1 MTNETIDQTTT
12 PDQTLNQTDFVPQR
26 FINNLQAAF
35 IKVDNAVASF
45 DPDQK
50 PIVDK
55 NDRDNRQAFEKISQ
69 LREEYANKAI
79 KNPTKKN
86 QYFSDFINKSNDLI
100 NKDNLIAVDSSVDS
114 FKKFGDQRYQIFTS
128 WVSLQKDPSKINT
141 QQIQNFMEN
150 IIQPPISDDKE
161 KAEFLRSAKQSFA
174 GIIIGNQIR
183 SDEKF
188 MGVFDEFLKARQEAE
203 KNAEPTGGD
212 WLDIFLSFVFNK
224 KQSSDLK
231 ETLHQ
236 EPRPDFEQNIATT
249 TTDIQG
255 LPPEARDL
263 LDERGNFSK
272 FTLGD
277 MEMLDVEGVA
287 DKDPN
292 YKFNQL
298 LIHNNALSSV
308 LMGSHSGIEP
318 EKVSLLYGD
327 NGGPE
332 ARHDWNATVGYK
344 NQQGSNVAT
353 LINAHLNNGSGL
365 VIAGNENGIKNPSF
379 YLYKQDQLTGLKQAL
394 SQEEIQNK
402 VDFMEFL
409 AQNNAKLDNL
419 SEKEKEKF
427 QTEIGNF
434 QKDRKAYLDALGS
447 DHIAFVS
454 KKDPKHLALVTEFGN
469 GEVSYT
475 LKDYG
480 KKQDKALDGETKTTL
495 QGSLKYDG
503 VMFVDYSNFKYTNV
517 SKSPDKGLGA
527 TNGVSHLEA
536 NFSKV
541 AVFNLPNLNNL
552 AITNYIRRDLEDKL
566 WAKGLSP
573 QEANKLIKDFL
584 NSNKELVGKVSNFNK
599 AVAEAKNT
607 GNYDE
612 VKKAQKDLEKSLRK
626 RESLEKEVAKKL
638 ESRNDNKNRMEAK
651 AQANSQKDK
660 IFALI
665 NKEASKEARAAAFDP
680 NLKGVRSEL
689 SDKLENINKNL
700 KDFGKSFDELKN
712 GKNNDFS
719 KAEETLKALKDSVKD
734 LGINP
739 EWISK
744 IENLNAAL
752 NDFKNGKN
760 KDFSKVTQAK
770 SDLENSIKDVIIN
783 QKITDKVDNLNQ
795 AVSETKLTGN
805 FSKVEQA
812 LAELKNLSLDLGKNS
827 DLQFVR
833 DGVRG
838 TLVGNGLSKT
848 EATTLTKNFSDI
860 RKELSEKLFGKSNNN
875 NNGLKNNEEPI
886 YAQVNKKKAGQA
898 TSPEEPIYAQV
909 ARKMSVKIDQLNEAA
924 SAINRKIDRINK
936 IASAGKG
943 VGGFSGAGQSA
954 SPEEPIYAQVAKKV
968 SAKIDQLN
976 ESASAINR
984 KIDRINK
991 IASAGKGVGGF
1002 SGAGQSASPEE
1013 PIYAQVAKKVR
1024 AKIDQLNESA
1034 SAINRKMDRINK
1046 IASAGKGVGGFR
1058 GAGQS
1063 ASPEEPIYAQ
1073 VAKKVRAKIDQLNE
1087 SASAINRKM
1096 DRINKIA
1103 SAGKGVG
1110 GFSGAGQSAS
1120 PEEPLYA
1127 QVAKKVRAKI
1137 DQLNES
1143 ASAINRKI
1151 DRINKIASAGKGV
1164 GGFRGAGQS
1173 ASPEEPI
1180 YAQVAKK
1187 VSAKID
1193 QLNES
1198 ASAIN
1203 RKMDRINKIASA
1215 GKGVGGFSGAG
1226 QSASPEEP
1234 LYAQV
1239 AKKVSAK
1246 IDQLNES
1253 ASAINRK
1260 IDRINKIASA
1270 GKGVG
1275 GFSGAGQSAS
1285 PEEPLYAQ
1293 VAKKVRA
1300 KIDQLNESASAINR
1314 KMDRINKIASAG
1326 KGVGGFRGA
1335 GQSASPEEPLYAQVA
1350 KKVSA
1355 KIDQLNESASAI
1367 NRKIDRINKIASAGK
1382 GVGGF
1387 RGAGQSASPE
1397 EPLYA
1402 QVAKKVRAKIDQLN
1416 ESASAINRKIDRI
1429 NKIASA
1435 GKGVGGFRGA
1445 GQSAS
1450 PEEPL
1455 YAQVAKKVRAKID
1468 QLNESASAINRK
1480 IDRINKIASAGKGVG
1495 GFSGAG
1501 QSASPEEPLY
1511 AQVAKKVRA
1520 KIDQLNESAS
1530 AINRKMDRI
1539 NKIASAGKGVGGF
1552 RGAGQSASPE
1562 EPLYAQVAKKVSA
1575 KIDQLNESASAI
1587 NRKMDRINKIA
1598 SAGKGVGGF
1607 RGAGQSASPEE
1618 PIYAQVAKKVSAKI
1632 DQLNESAS
1640 AINRKMDRINKI
1652 ASAGKG
1658 VGGFRGAGQSA
1669 SPEEPLYAQVA
1680 KKVSAKIDQLNESAS
1695 AINRKIDRINKIASA
1710 GKGVGGFS
1718 GAGQSASPEEPIYA
1732 QVAKKVSAKID
1743 QLNESASAI
1752 NRKIDR
1758 INKIASAGKGVGGF
1772 SGAGQSASPEPI
1784 YATIDF
1790 DEANQAGFSLR
1801 RSAAVN
1807 DLSKVG
1813 LSREQELTRRIGDL
1827 NQAVSEAKA
1836 GHFDKLEQ
1844 KIDELKDSTKK
1855 NALKLWVESAKQVP
1869 TGLQAKLDNYATNS
1883 HTRINSNV
1891 QSGTINEKAT
1901 GMLTQK
1907 NPEWLK
1913 LVNDKIVAHNVGSA
1927 HLSEYDKIGF
1937 NQKNMKDYS
1946 DSFKFSTKLNN
1957 AVKDIKSSFVQF
1969 LTNTFSTGSYS
1980 LMKANVEHGVK
1991 NTTKGGFQKS

>member
-1 MTNETIDQTTT
+1 MTNETIDQTIT
-12 PDQTLNQTDFVPQR
+12 PDQTPNQMDFVPQR
-26 FINNLQAAF
+26 FINNLQVAF
-35 IKVDNAVASF
+35 IKVNDAVASF

-141 QQIQNFMEN
+141 QQIRNFMEN

-188 MGVFDEFLKARQEAE
+188 MGVFDESLKARQEAE
-203 KNAEPTGGD
+203 KNAEPAGGD

-231 ETLHQ
+231 ETLNQ
-236 EPRPDFEQNIATT
+236 EPRPDFEQNLATT

-263 LDERGNFSK
+263 LDERGNFFK

-308 LMGSHSGIEP
+308 LMGGHSNIEP

-344 NQQGSNVAT
+344 NQQGNNVAT

-365 VIAGNENGIKNPSF
+365 IIAGNENGIKNPSF
-379 YLYKQDQLTGLKQAL
+379 YLYKEDQLTGLKQAM

-409 AQNNAKLDNL
+409 AKNNAKLDNL

-434 QKDRKAYLDALGS
+434 QKDRKAYLDALGN

-480 KKQDKALDGETKTTL
+480 KKQDKALDWETKTTL

-503 VMFVDYSNFKYTNV
+503 VMFVNYSNFKYTNA
-517 SKSPDKGLGA
+517 SKSPDKGVGA

-566 WAKGLSP
+566 LAKGLSP

-584 NSNKELVGKVSNFNK
+584 NSNKEMVGKVSNFNK

-626 RESLEKEVAKKL
+626 REHLEKEVAKKL

-712 GKNNDFS
+712 GKNKDFS

-795 AVSETKLTGN
+795 AISETKLTGD

-812 LAELKNLSLDLGKNS
+812 LAELKSLSLDQKNESFNVGKNS
-827 DLQFVR
+827 DLQSVR
-833 DGVRG
+833 DSVRG

-848 EATTLTKNFSDI
+848 EATKLSKNFSDI
-860 RKELSEKLFGKSNNN
+860 RKELSEKLFGNSNNN
-875 NNGLKNNEEPI
+875 NNGLKNNTEPI
-886 YAQVNKKKAGQA
+886 YAQVNKKKTGQA
-898 TSPEEPIYAQV
+898 ASPEEPIYAQV
-909 ARKMSVKIDQLNEAA
+909 AKKVSAKIDQLNEAT

-943 VGGFSGAGQSA
+943 VGGFSGAG
-954 SPEEPIYAQVAKKV
+954 
-968 SAKIDQLN
+968 
-976 ESASAINR
+976 R
-984 KIDRINK
+984 
-991 IASAGKGVGGF
+991 
-1002 SGAGQSASPEE
+1002 
-1013 PIYAQVAKKVR
+1013 
-1024 AKIDQLNESA
+1024 
-1034 SAINRKMDRINK
+1034 
-1046 IASAGKGVGGFR
+1046 
-1058 GAGQS
+1058 
-1063 ASPEEPIYAQ
+1063 
-1073 VAKKVRAKIDQLNE
+1073 
-1087 SASAINRKM
+1087 
-1096 DRINKIA
+1096 
-1103 SAGKGVG
+1103 
-1110 GFSGAGQSAS
+1110 
-1120 PEEPLYA
+1120 
-1127 QVAKKVRAKI
+1127 
-1137 DQLNES
+1137 
-1143 ASAINRKI
+1143 
-1151 DRINKIASAGKGV
+1151 
-1164 GGFRGAGQS
+1164 
-1173 ASPEEPI
+1173 
-1180 YAQVAKK
+1180 
-1187 VSAKID
+1187 
-1193 QLNES
+1193 
-1198 ASAIN
+1198 
-1203 RKMDRINKIASA
+1203 
-1215 GKGVGGFSGAG
+1215 
-1226 QSASPEEP
+1226 
-1234 LYAQV
+1234 
-1239 AKKVSAK
+1239 
-1246 IDQLNES
+1246 
-1253 ASAINRK
+1253 
-1260 IDRINKIASA
+1260 
-1270 GKGVG
+1270 
-1275 GFSGAGQSAS
+1275 
-1285 PEEPLYAQ
+1285 
-1293 VAKKVRA
+1293 
-1300 KIDQLNESASAINR
+1300 
-1314 KMDRINKIASAG
+1314 
-1326 KGVGGFRGA
+1326 
-1335 GQSASPEEPLYAQVA
+1335 
-1350 KKVSA
+1350 
-1355 KIDQLNESASAI
+1355 
-1367 NRKIDRINKIASAGK
+1367 
-1382 GVGGF
+1382 
-1387 RGAGQSASPE
+1387 
-1397 EPLYA
+1397 
-1402 QVAKKVRAKIDQLN
+1402 
-1416 ESASAINRKIDRI
+1416 
-1429 NKIASA
+1429 
-1435 GKGVGGFRGA
+1435 
-1445 GQSAS
+1445 
-1450 PEEPL
+1450 
-1455 YAQVAKKVRAKID
+1455 
-1468 QLNESASAINRK
+1468 
-1480 IDRINKIASAGKGVG
+1480 
-1495 GFSGAG
+1495 
-1501 QSASPEEPLY
+1501 
-1511 AQVAKKVRA
+1511 
-1520 KIDQLNESAS
+1520 
-1530 AINRKMDRI
+1530 
-1539 NKIASAGKGVGGF
+1539 
-1552 RGAGQSASPE
+1552 
-1562 EPLYAQVAKKVSA
+1562 
-1575 KIDQLNESASAI
+1575 
-1587 NRKMDRINKIA
+1587 
-1598 SAGKGVGGF
+1598 
-1607 RGAGQSASPEE
+1607 
-1618 PIYAQVAKKVSAKI
+1618 
-1632 DQLNESAS
+1632 
-1640 AINRKMDRINKI
+1640 
-1652 ASAGKG
+1652 
-1658 VGGFRGAGQSA
+1658 
-1669 SPEEPLYAQVA
+1669 
-1680 KKVSAKIDQLNESAS
+1680 
-1695 AINRKIDRINKIASA
+1695 
-1710 GKGVGGFS
+1710 
-1718 GAGQSASPEEPIYA
+1718 
-1732 QVAKKVSAKID
+1732 
-1743 QLNESASAI
+1743 
-1752 NRKIDR
+1752 
-1758 INKIASAGKGVGGF
+1758 
-1772 SGAGQSASPEPI
+1772 SASPEPI

-1790 DEANQAGFSLR
+1790 DEANQAGFPLR

-1813 LSREQELTRRIGDL
+1813 LSREEELTRRIGDL
-1827 NQAVSEAKA
+1827 NQAVSEAKT
-1836 GHFDKLEQ
+1836 GHFGKLEQ

-1991 NTTKGGFQKS
+1991 NTTKSGFQKS

>member
-12 PDQTLNQTDFVPQR
+12 PDQTDFVPQR
-26 FINNLQAAF
+26 FINNLQVAF

-79 KNPTKKN
+79 KNPAKKN

-141 QQIQNFMEN
+141 QEIRNFMEN

-188 MGVFDEFLKARQEAE
+188 MGVFDESLKERQEAE
-203 KNAEPTGGD
+203 KNAEPAGGD

-231 ETLHQ
+231 ETLNQ
-236 EPRPDFEQNIATT
+236 EPRPDFEQNLATT

-263 LDERGNFSK
+263 LDERGNFFK

-308 LMGSHSGIEP
+308 LMGSHSNIEP

-365 VIAGNENGIKNPSF
+365 VIVGNEDGIKNPSF
-379 YLYKQDQLTGLKQAL
+379 YLYKEDQLTGLKQAL

-427 QTEIGNF
+427 QTEIENF
-434 QKDRKAYLDALGS
+434 QKDRKTYLDALGN

-503 VMFVDYSNFKYTNV
+503 VMFVNYSNFKYTNA
-517 SKSPDKGLGA
+517 SKSPDKGVGT

-552 AITNYIRRDLEDKL
+552 AITNYIRRGLEDKL
-566 WAKGLSP
+566 LAKGLSP

-599 AVAEAKNT
+599 AVAGAKNT

-626 RESLEKEVAKKL
+626 REHLEKEVAKKL

-665 NKEASKEARAAAFDP
+665 NKEASKEARAAAFNP

-700 KDFGKSFDELKN
+700 KDFGKSFDDFKN

-795 AVSETKLTGN
+795 AVSETKLTGD

-812 LAELKNLSLDLGKNS
+812 LAELKSLSLDQKNESFNIGKNS
-827 DLQFVR
+827 DLQSVR
-833 DGVRG
+833 DSVRG

-848 EATTLTKNFSDI
+848 EATTLSKNFSDI
-860 RKELSEKLFGKSNNN
+860 RKELNEKLFGNSNNN
-875 NNGLKNNEEPI
+875 NNGLKNEPI
-886 YAQVNKKKAGQA
+886 YAQVNKKKTGQ
-898 TSPEEPIYAQV
+898 V
-909 ARKMSVKIDQLNEAA
+909 V
-924 SAINRKIDRINK
+924 
-936 IASAGKG
+936 
-943 VGGFSGAGQSA
+943 

-976 ESASAINR
+976 EATSAINR

-991 IASAGKGVGGF
+991 IASAGKGVGAF
-1002 SGAGQSASPEE
+1002 SGAG
-1013 PIYAQVAKKVR
+1013 R
-1024 AKIDQLNESA
+1024 
-1034 SAINRKMDRINK
+1034 
-1046 IASAGKGVGGFR
+1046 
-1058 GAGQS
+1058 
-1063 ASPEEPIYAQ
+1063 
-1073 VAKKVRAKIDQLNE
+1073 
-1087 SASAINRKM
+1087 
-1096 DRINKIA
+1096 
-1103 SAGKGVG
+1103 
-1110 GFSGAGQSAS
+1110 
-1120 PEEPLYA
+1120 
-1127 QVAKKVRAKI
+1127 
-1137 DQLNES
+1137 
-1143 ASAINRKI
+1143 
-1151 DRINKIASAGKGV
+1151 
-1164 GGFRGAGQS
+1164 
-1173 ASPEEPI
+1173 
-1180 YAQVAKK
+1180 
-1187 VSAKID
+1187 
-1193 QLNES
+1193 
-1198 ASAIN
+1198 
-1203 RKMDRINKIASA
+1203 
-1215 GKGVGGFSGAG
+1215 
-1226 QSASPEEP
+1226 
-1234 LYAQV
+1234 
-1239 AKKVSAK
+1239 
-1246 IDQLNES
+1246 
-1253 ASAINRK
+1253 
-1260 IDRINKIASA
+1260 
-1270 GKGVG
+1270 
-1275 GFSGAGQSAS
+1275 
-1285 PEEPLYAQ
+1285 
-1293 VAKKVRA
+1293 
-1300 KIDQLNESASAINR
+1300 
-1314 KMDRINKIASAG
+1314 
-1326 KGVGGFRGA
+1326 
-1335 GQSASPEEPLYAQVA
+1335 
-1350 KKVSA
+1350 
-1355 KIDQLNESASAI
+1355 
-1367 NRKIDRINKIASAGK
+1367 
-1382 GVGGF
+1382 
-1387 RGAGQSASPE
+1387 
-1397 EPLYA
+1397 
-1402 QVAKKVRAKIDQLN
+1402 
-1416 ESASAINRKIDRI
+1416 
-1429 NKIASA
+1429 
-1435 GKGVGGFRGA
+1435 
-1445 GQSAS
+1445 
-1450 PEEPL
+1450 
-1455 YAQVAKKVRAKID
+1455 
-1468 QLNESASAINRK
+1468 
-1480 IDRINKIASAGKGVG
+1480 
-1495 GFSGAG
+1495 
-1501 QSASPEEPLY
+1501 
-1511 AQVAKKVRA
+1511 
-1520 KIDQLNESAS
+1520 
-1530 AINRKMDRI
+1530 
-1539 NKIASAGKGVGGF
+1539 
-1552 RGAGQSASPE
+1552 
-1562 EPLYAQVAKKVSA
+1562 
-1575 KIDQLNESASAI
+1575 
-1587 NRKMDRINKIA
+1587 
-1598 SAGKGVGGF
+1598 
-1607 RGAGQSASPEE
+1607 
-1618 PIYAQVAKKVSAKI
+1618 
-1632 DQLNESAS
+1632 
-1640 AINRKMDRINKI
+1640 
-1652 ASAGKG
+1652 
-1658 VGGFRGAGQSA
+1658 
-1669 SPEEPLYAQVA
+1669 
-1680 KKVSAKIDQLNESAS
+1680 
-1695 AINRKIDRINKIASA
+1695 
-1710 GKGVGGFS
+1710 
-1718 GAGQSASPEEPIYA
+1718 
-1732 QVAKKVSAKID
+1732 
-1743 QLNESASAI
+1743 
-1752 NRKIDR
+1752 
-1758 INKIASAGKGVGGF
+1758 
-1772 SGAGQSASPEPI
+1772 SASPEPI

-1790 DEANQAGFSLR
+1790 DEANQAGFPLR

-1813 LSREQELTRRIGDL
+1813 LSREQELTCRIGDL
-1827 NQAVSEAKA
+1827 NQAVSEAKT

-1855 NALKLWVESAKQVP
+1855 NALKLWVESTKQVP
-1869 TGLQAKLDNYATNS
+1869 IGLQAKLDNYATNS

-1891 QSGTINEKAT
+1891 QSGTINEKAI

-1927 HLSEYDKIGF
+1927 PLSEYDKIGF

-1980 LMKANVEHGVK
+1980 LMKANAEHGVK

>member
-26 FINNLQAAF
+26 FINNLQVAF

-79 KNPTKKN
+79 KNPAKKN

-100 NKDNLIAVDSSVDS
+100 NKDNLIAVDSSVES
-114 FKKFGDQRYQIFTS
+114 FRKFGDQRYQIFTS

-141 QQIQNFMEN
+141 QQIRNFMEN

-188 MGVFDEFLKARQEAE
+188 MGVFDESLKARQEAE
-203 KNAEPTGGD
+203 KNEEPAGGD

-231 ETLHQ
+231 ETLNQ
-236 EPRPDFEQNIATT
+236 EPRPDFEQNLATT
-249 TTDIQG
+249 ATDIQG

-263 LDERGNFSK
+263 LDERGNFFK

-277 MEMLDVEGVA
+277 VEMLDVEGVA

-308 LMGSHSGIEP
+308 LMGSHSNIEP

-344 NQQGSNVAT
+344 DQQGNNVAT
-353 LINAHLNNGSGL
+353 LINVHLNNGSGL
-365 VIAGNENGIKNPSF
+365 IIAGNEDGIKNPSF
-379 YLYKQDQLTGLKQAL
+379 YLYKEDQLTGLKQAM

-427 QTEIGNF
+427 QAEIENF
-434 QKDRKAYLDALGS
+434 QKDRKAYLDALGN

-503 VMFVDYSNFKYTNV
+503 VMFVNYSNFKYTNA
-517 SKSPDKGLGA
+517 SKSPNKGVGA

-536 NFSKV
+536 NLSKV

-566 WAKGLSP
+566 WAKGLSS

-584 NSNKELVGKVSNFNK
+584 NSNKEMIGKVSNFNK

-626 RESLEKEVAKKL
+626 REHLEKEVAKKL

-665 NKEASKEARAAAFDP
+665 NQEASKEARAAAFDP
-680 NLKGVRSEL
+680 NLKGIRSEL

-795 AVSETKLTGN
+795 AVLETKLTGD

-812 LAELKNLSLDLGKNS
+812 LAELKSLSLDLGKNS
-827 DLQFVR
+827 DLQKSVKN
-833 DGVRG
+833 GVNG

-860 RKELSEKLFGKSNNN
+860 RKELNEKLFGNSNNN
-875 NNGLKNNEEPI
+875 NNGLKNNTEPI
-886 YAQVNKKKAGQA
+886 YAQVNKKKTGQA
-898 TSPEEPIYAQV
+898 ASPEEPIYAQIAKKV
-909 ARKMSVKIDQLNEAA
+909 STKIDQLNEAT

-943 VGGFSGAGQSA
+943 VGGFSGAGQA
-954 SPEEPIYAQVAKKV
+954 T
-968 SAKIDQLN
+968 
-976 ESASAINR
+976 
-984 KIDRINK
+984 
-991 IASAGKGVGGF
+991 
-1002 SGAGQSASPEE
+1002 
-1013 PIYAQVAKKVR
+1013 
-1024 AKIDQLNESA
+1024 
-1034 SAINRKMDRINK
+1034 
-1046 IASAGKGVGGFR
+1046 
-1058 GAGQS
+1058 
-1063 ASPEEPIYAQ
+1063 
-1073 VAKKVRAKIDQLNE
+1073 
-1087 SASAINRKM
+1087 
-1096 DRINKIA
+1096 
-1103 SAGKGVG
+1103 
-1110 GFSGAGQSAS
+1110 
-1120 PEEPLYA
+1120 
-1127 QVAKKVRAKI
+1127 
-1137 DQLNES
+1137 
-1143 ASAINRKI
+1143 
-1151 DRINKIASAGKGV
+1151 
-1164 GGFRGAGQS
+1164 
-1173 ASPEEPI
+1173 
-1180 YAQVAKK
+1180 
-1187 VSAKID
+1187 
-1193 QLNES
+1193 
-1198 ASAIN
+1198 
-1203 RKMDRINKIASA
+1203 
-1215 GKGVGGFSGAG
+1215 
-1226 QSASPEEP
+1226 
-1234 LYAQV
+1234 
-1239 AKKVSAK
+1239 
-1246 IDQLNES
+1246 
-1253 ASAINRK
+1253 
-1260 IDRINKIASA
+1260 
-1270 GKGVG
+1270 
-1275 GFSGAGQSAS
+1275 
-1285 PEEPLYAQ
+1285 
-1293 VAKKVRA
+1293 
-1300 KIDQLNESASAINR
+1300 
-1314 KMDRINKIASAG
+1314 
-1326 KGVGGFRGA
+1326 
-1335 GQSASPEEPLYAQVA
+1335 
-1350 KKVSA
+1350 
-1355 KIDQLNESASAI
+1355 
-1367 NRKIDRINKIASAGK
+1367 
-1382 GVGGF
+1382 
-1387 RGAGQSASPE
+1387 
-1397 EPLYA
+1397 
-1402 QVAKKVRAKIDQLN
+1402 
-1416 ESASAINRKIDRI
+1416 
-1429 NKIASA
+1429 
-1435 GKGVGGFRGA
+1435 
-1445 GQSAS
+1445 
-1450 PEEPL
+1450 
-1455 YAQVAKKVRAKID
+1455 
-1468 QLNESASAINRK
+1468 
-1480 IDRINKIASAGKGVG
+1480 
-1495 GFSGAG
+1495 
-1501 QSASPEEPLY
+1501 
-1511 AQVAKKVRA
+1511 
-1520 KIDQLNESAS
+1520 
-1530 AINRKMDRI
+1530 
-1539 NKIASAGKGVGGF
+1539 
-1552 RGAGQSASPE
+1552 
-1562 EPLYAQVAKKVSA
+1562 
-1575 KIDQLNESASAI
+1575 
-1587 NRKMDRINKIA
+1587 
-1598 SAGKGVGGF
+1598 
-1607 RGAGQSASPEE
+1607 
-1618 PIYAQVAKKVSAKI
+1618 
-1632 DQLNESAS
+1632 
-1640 AINRKMDRINKI
+1640 
-1652 ASAGKG
+1652 
-1658 VGGFRGAGQSA
+1658 
-1669 SPEEPLYAQVA
+1669 
-1680 KKVSAKIDQLNESAS
+1680 
-1695 AINRKIDRINKIASA
+1695 
-1710 GKGVGGFS
+1710 
-1718 GAGQSASPEEPIYA
+1718 
-1732 QVAKKVSAKID
+1732 
-1743 QLNESASAI
+1743 
-1752 NRKIDR
+1752 
-1758 INKIASAGKGVGGF
+1758 
-1772 SGAGQSASPEPI
+1772 SPEPI

-1790 DEANQAGFSLR
+1790 DEANQAGFPLR

-1827 NQAVSEAKA
+1827 NQAVSEAKT
-1836 GHFDKLEQ
+1836 GHFDNLEQ

-1869 TGLQAKLDNYATNS
+1869 TSLSAKLDNYATNS

-1891 QSGTINEKAT
+1891 QDGTINEKAT
-1901 GMLTQK
+1901 GVLTQK

-1991 NTTKGGFQKS
+1991 NTTKSGFQKS

>member
-1 MTNETIDQTTT
+1 MTSETIEQT
-12 PDQTLNQTDFVPQR
+12 PDQTDFVPQR
-26 FINNLQAAF
+26 FINNLQVAF
-35 IKVDNAVASF
+35 IKVDSAVASF

-69 LREEYANKAI
+69 LMEEYANKAI

-100 NKDNLIAVDSSVDS
+100 NKDNLIAVDSSVES
-114 FKKFGDQRYQIFTS
+114 FRKFGDQRYQIFTS

-141 QQIQNFMEN
+141 KQIQNFMEN

-188 MGVFDEFLKARQEAE
+188 MGVFDESLKARQEAE
-203 KNAEPTGGD
+203 KNAEPAGGD

-231 ETLHQ
+231 ETLNQ
-236 EPRPDFEQNIATT
+236 EPRPDFEQNLATT

-255 LPPEARDL
+255 LPPESRDL

-287 DKDPN
+287 DIDPN

-308 LMGSHSGIEP
+308 LMGSHNGIEP
-318 EKVSLLYGD
+318 EKVSLLYGG

-344 NQQGSNVAT
+344 NQQGNNVAT

-365 VIAGNENGIKNPSF
+365 VIAGNEDGIKNPSF
-379 YLYKQDQLTGLKQAL
+379 YLYKEDQLTGLKQAL
-394 SQEEIQNK
+394 SQKEIQNK

-409 AQNNAKLDNL
+409 AKNNARLDNL
-419 SEKEKEKF
+419 SEKEKEEF
-427 QTEIGNF
+427 QTEIEDF
-434 QKDRKAYLDALGS
+434 QKNPKAYLDALGN

-454 KKDPKHLALVTEFGN
+454 KKDKKHLALVTEFGN

-503 VMFVDYSNFKYTNV
+503 VMFVNYSNFKYTNA
-517 SKSPDKGLGA
+517 SKSPDKGVGT

-566 WAKGLSP
+566 FARGLSP

-584 NSNKELVGKVSNFNK
+584 NSNKELLGKVSNFNK

-626 RESLEKEVAKKL
+626 REHLEKEVAKKL

-665 NKEASKEARAAAFDP
+665 NQEASKEARAAAFDP
-680 NLKGVRSEL
+680 NLKGIRNEL

-712 GKNNDFS
+712 GKNNDFN
-719 KAEETLKALKDSVKD
+719 KAEETLKALKDLVKD

-795 AVSETKLTGN
+795 AVSETKLTGD

-827 DLQFVR
+827 DLQKSVKN
-833 DGVRG
+833 GVNG

-860 RKELSEKLFGKSNNN
+860 RKELNEKLFGNSNNN
-875 NNGLKNNEEPI
+875 NNGLKNSTEPI
-886 YAQVNKKKAGQA
+886 YAKVNKKKTGQA
-898 TSPEEPIYAQV
+898 ASPEEPIYAQV
-909 ARKMSVKIDQLNEAA
+909 AKKVSAKIDQLNEAT

-943 VGGFSGAGQSA
+943 VGGFSGVGQA
-954 SPEEPIYAQVAKKV
+954 T
-968 SAKIDQLN
+968 
-976 ESASAINR
+976 
-984 KIDRINK
+984 
-991 IASAGKGVGGF
+991 
-1002 SGAGQSASPEE
+1002 
-1013 PIYAQVAKKVR
+1013 
-1024 AKIDQLNESA
+1024 
-1034 SAINRKMDRINK
+1034 
-1046 IASAGKGVGGFR
+1046 
-1058 GAGQS
+1058 
-1063 ASPEEPIYAQ
+1063 
-1073 VAKKVRAKIDQLNE
+1073 
-1087 SASAINRKM
+1087 
-1096 DRINKIA
+1096 
-1103 SAGKGVG
+1103 
-1110 GFSGAGQSAS
+1110 
-1120 PEEPLYA
+1120 
-1127 QVAKKVRAKI
+1127 
-1137 DQLNES
+1137 
-1143 ASAINRKI
+1143 
-1151 DRINKIASAGKGV
+1151 
-1164 GGFRGAGQS
+1164 
-1173 ASPEEPI
+1173 
-1180 YAQVAKK
+1180 
-1187 VSAKID
+1187 
-1193 QLNES
+1193 
-1198 ASAIN
+1198 
-1203 RKMDRINKIASA
+1203 
-1215 GKGVGGFSGAG
+1215 
-1226 QSASPEEP
+1226 
-1234 LYAQV
+1234 
-1239 AKKVSAK
+1239 
-1246 IDQLNES
+1246 
-1253 ASAINRK
+1253 
-1260 IDRINKIASA
+1260 
-1270 GKGVG
+1270 
-1275 GFSGAGQSAS
+1275 
-1285 PEEPLYAQ
+1285 
-1293 VAKKVRA
+1293 
-1300 KIDQLNESASAINR
+1300 
-1314 KMDRINKIASAG
+1314 
-1326 KGVGGFRGA
+1326 
-1335 GQSASPEEPLYAQVA
+1335 
-1350 KKVSA
+1350 
-1355 KIDQLNESASAI
+1355 
-1367 NRKIDRINKIASAGK
+1367 
-1382 GVGGF
+1382 
-1387 RGAGQSASPE
+1387 
-1397 EPLYA
+1397 
-1402 QVAKKVRAKIDQLN
+1402 
-1416 ESASAINRKIDRI
+1416 
-1429 NKIASA
+1429 
-1435 GKGVGGFRGA
+1435 
-1445 GQSAS
+1445 
-1450 PEEPL
+1450 
-1455 YAQVAKKVRAKID
+1455 
-1468 QLNESASAINRK
+1468 
-1480 IDRINKIASAGKGVG
+1480 
-1495 GFSGAG
+1495 
-1501 QSASPEEPLY
+1501 
-1511 AQVAKKVRA
+1511 
-1520 KIDQLNESAS
+1520 
-1530 AINRKMDRI
+1530 
-1539 NKIASAGKGVGGF
+1539 
-1552 RGAGQSASPE
+1552 
-1562 EPLYAQVAKKVSA
+1562 
-1575 KIDQLNESASAI
+1575 
-1587 NRKMDRINKIA
+1587 
-1598 SAGKGVGGF
+1598 
-1607 RGAGQSASPEE
+1607 
-1618 PIYAQVAKKVSAKI
+1618 
-1632 DQLNESAS
+1632 
-1640 AINRKMDRINKI
+1640 
-1652 ASAGKG
+1652 
-1658 VGGFRGAGQSA
+1658 
-1669 SPEEPLYAQVA
+1669 
-1680 KKVSAKIDQLNESAS
+1680 
-1695 AINRKIDRINKIASA
+1695 
-1710 GKGVGGFS
+1710 
-1718 GAGQSASPEEPIYA
+1718 
-1732 QVAKKVSAKID
+1732 
-1743 QLNESASAI
+1743 
-1752 NRKIDR
+1752 
-1758 INKIASAGKGVGGF
+1758 
-1772 SGAGQSASPEPI
+1772 SPEPI

-1790 DEANQAGFSLR
+1790 DEANQAGFPLR

-1827 NQAVSEAKA
+1827 NQAVSEAKT
-1836 GHFDKLEQ
+1836 GHFGNLEQ

-1891 QSGTINEKAT
+1891 QSGAINEKAT

-1927 HLSEYDKIGF
+1927 PLSEYDKIGF

-1946 DSFKFSTKLNN
+1946 DSFKFSTRLSN
-1957 AVKDIKSSFVQF
+1957 AVKDIKSGFVQF
-1969 LTNTFSTGSYS
+1969 LTNAFSTGSYS
-1980 LMKANVEHGVK
+1980 LMKANAEHGVK
-1991 NTTKGGFQKS
+1991 NTNTKGGFQKS

>member
-12 PDQTLNQTDFVPQR
+12 PNQTDFVPQR
-26 FINNLQAAF
+26 FINNLQVAF
-35 IKVDNAVASF
+35 IEVDNAVASF

-55 NDRDNRQAFEKISQ
+55 NDKDNRQAFEKISQ

-79 KNPTKKN
+79 KNPAKKN

-141 QQIQNFMEN
+141 QQIRNFMEN

-188 MGVFDEFLKARQEAE
+188 MGVFDESLKARQEAE
-203 KNAEPTGGD
+203 KNAEPAGGD

-236 EPRPDFEQNIATT
+236 EPRPDFEQNLATT
-249 TTDIQG
+249 TTNIQG

-308 LMGSHSGIEP
+308 LMGGHSNIEP

-365 VIAGNENGIKNPSF
+365 IIAGNEDGIKNPSF
-379 YLYKQDQLTGLKQAL
+379 YLYKEDQLTGLKQAL

-409 AQNNAKLDNL
+409 AKNNAKLDNL

-434 QKDRKAYLDALGS
+434 QKDRKAYLDALGN

-480 KKQDKALDGETKTTL
+480 KKQDKALDGETKTTI

-503 VMFVDYSNFKYTNV
+503 VMFVDYSNFKYTNA
-517 SKSPDKGLGA
+517 SKSPNKGVGT

-584 NSNKELVGKVSNFNK
+584 NSNKEMVGKVSNFNK

-626 RESLEKEVAKKL
+626 REHLEKEVAKKL

-665 NKEASKEARAAAFDP
+665 NQEASKEARAAAFDP

-689 SDKLENINKNL
+689 SDKLENLNKNL

-739 EWISK
+739 KWISK

-752 NDFKNGKN
+752 NELKNGKN
-760 KDFSKVTQAK
+760 NDFSKVTQAK

-795 AVSETKLTGN
+795 AVSETKLTGD

-827 DLQFVR
+827 DLQKSVKN
-833 DGVRG
+833 GVNG

-860 RKELSEKLFGKSNNN
+860 RKELNEKLFGNSNNN
-875 NNGLKNNEEPI
+875 NNGLKNEPI
-886 YAQVNKKKAGQA
+886 YAKVNKKKAGQA

-909 ARKMSVKIDQLNEAA
+909 AKKVSAKIDQLNEAT

-943 VGGFSGAGQSA
+943 VGGFSGAG
-954 SPEEPIYAQVAKKV
+954 
-968 SAKIDQLN
+968 
-976 ESASAINR
+976 R
-984 KIDRINK
+984 
-991 IASAGKGVGGF
+991 
-1002 SGAGQSASPEE
+1002 
-1013 PIYAQVAKKVR
+1013 
-1024 AKIDQLNESA
+1024 
-1034 SAINRKMDRINK
+1034 
-1046 IASAGKGVGGFR
+1046 
-1058 GAGQS
+1058 
-1063 ASPEEPIYAQ
+1063 
-1073 VAKKVRAKIDQLNE
+1073 
-1087 SASAINRKM
+1087 
-1096 DRINKIA
+1096 
-1103 SAGKGVG
+1103 
-1110 GFSGAGQSAS
+1110 
-1120 PEEPLYA
+1120 
-1127 QVAKKVRAKI
+1127 
-1137 DQLNES
+1137 
-1143 ASAINRKI
+1143 
-1151 DRINKIASAGKGV
+1151 
-1164 GGFRGAGQS
+1164 
-1173 ASPEEPI
+1173 
-1180 YAQVAKK
+1180 
-1187 VSAKID
+1187 
-1193 QLNES
+1193 
-1198 ASAIN
+1198 
-1203 RKMDRINKIASA
+1203 
-1215 GKGVGGFSGAG
+1215 
-1226 QSASPEEP
+1226 
-1234 LYAQV
+1234 
-1239 AKKVSAK
+1239 
-1246 IDQLNES
+1246 
-1253 ASAINRK
+1253 
-1260 IDRINKIASA
+1260 
-1270 GKGVG
+1270 
-1275 GFSGAGQSAS
+1275 
-1285 PEEPLYAQ
+1285 
-1293 VAKKVRA
+1293 
-1300 KIDQLNESASAINR
+1300 
-1314 KMDRINKIASAG
+1314 
-1326 KGVGGFRGA
+1326 
-1335 GQSASPEEPLYAQVA
+1335 
-1350 KKVSA
+1350 
-1355 KIDQLNESASAI
+1355 
-1367 NRKIDRINKIASAGK
+1367 
-1382 GVGGF
+1382 
-1387 RGAGQSASPE
+1387 
-1397 EPLYA
+1397 
-1402 QVAKKVRAKIDQLN
+1402 
-1416 ESASAINRKIDRI
+1416 
-1429 NKIASA
+1429 
-1435 GKGVGGFRGA
+1435 
-1445 GQSAS
+1445 
-1450 PEEPL
+1450 
-1455 YAQVAKKVRAKID
+1455 
-1468 QLNESASAINRK
+1468 
-1480 IDRINKIASAGKGVG
+1480 
-1495 GFSGAG
+1495 
-1501 QSASPEEPLY
+1501 
-1511 AQVAKKVRA
+1511 
-1520 KIDQLNESAS
+1520 
-1530 AINRKMDRI
+1530 
-1539 NKIASAGKGVGGF
+1539 
-1552 RGAGQSASPE
+1552 
-1562 EPLYAQVAKKVSA
+1562 
-1575 KIDQLNESASAI
+1575 
-1587 NRKMDRINKIA
+1587 
-1598 SAGKGVGGF
+1598 
-1607 RGAGQSASPEE
+1607 
-1618 PIYAQVAKKVSAKI
+1618 
-1632 DQLNESAS
+1632 
-1640 AINRKMDRINKI
+1640 
-1652 ASAGKG
+1652 
-1658 VGGFRGAGQSA
+1658 
-1669 SPEEPLYAQVA
+1669 
-1680 KKVSAKIDQLNESAS
+1680 
-1695 AINRKIDRINKIASA
+1695 
-1710 GKGVGGFS
+1710 
-1718 GAGQSASPEEPIYA
+1718 
-1732 QVAKKVSAKID
+1732 
-1743 QLNESASAI
+1743 
-1752 NRKIDR
+1752 
-1758 INKIASAGKGVGGF
+1758 
-1772 SGAGQSASPEPI
+1772 SASPEPI

-1790 DEANQAGFSLR
+1790 DEANQAGFPLR

-1827 NQAVSEAKA
+1827 NQAVSEAKT
-1836 GHFDKLEQ
+1836 GHFDNLEQ

-1869 TGLQAKLDNYATNS
+1869 IGLQAKLDNYATNS

-1991 NTTKGGFQKS
+1991 NTNTKSGFQKS

>member
-1 MTNETIDQTTT
+1 MTNETINQTTT
-12 PDQTLNQTDFVPQR
+12 PDQTLNPTDFVPQR
-26 FINNLQAAF
+26 FINNLQVAF
-35 IKVDNAVASF
+35 IKLDSAVALF

-69 LREEYANKAI
+69 LREECANKAI
-79 KNPTKKN
+79 KNPAKKN

-100 NKDNLIAVDSSVDS
+100 NKDNLITVDSSVES
-114 FKKFGDQRYQIFTS
+114 FRKFGDQRYQIFTS

-141 QQIQNFMEN
+141 QQIRNFMEN
-150 IIQPPISDDKE
+150 VIQPPISDDKE

-183 SDEKF
+183 SDQKF
-188 MGVFDEFLKARQEAE
+188 MGVFDESLKERQEAE
-203 KNAEPTGGD
+203 KNAEPAGGD

-231 ETLHQ
+231 ETLNQ
-236 EPRPDFEQNIATT
+236 EPRPDFEQNLATT

-263 LDERGNFSK
+263 LDERGNFFK

-277 MEMLDVEGVA
+277 VEMLDVEGVA

-308 LMGSHSGIEP
+308 LMGGHSNIEP

-344 NQQGSNVAT
+344 NQQGNNVAT

-365 VIAGNENGIKNPSF
+365 IIAGNEDGIKNPSF
-379 YLYKQDQLTGLKQAL
+379 YLYKEDQLTGLKQAL

-409 AQNNAKLDNL
+409 AKNNAKLDNL

-427 QTEIGNF
+427 QTEIEYF
-434 QKDRKAYLDALGS
+434 QKDRKAYLDALGN

-454 KKDPKHLALVTEFGN
+454 KKDPKHLALVTEFDN

-503 VMFVDYSNFKYTNV
+503 VMFVNYSNFKYTNA
-517 SKSPDKGLGA
+517 SKSPDKGVGA

-536 NFSKV
+536 NLSKV

-584 NSNKELVGKVSNFNK
+584 NSNKEMVGKVLNFNK

-626 RESLEKEVAKKL
+626 REHLEKEVAKKL

-665 NKEASKEARAAAFDP
+665 NQEASKEARAAAFDP

-700 KDFGKSFDELKN
+700 KDFGKSFDELKS

-770 SDLENSIKDVIIN
+770 SDLENSIKGVIIN

-795 AVSETKLTGN
+795 AVSETKLTGD

-827 DLQFVR
+827 DLQSVKNS
-833 DGVRG
+833 VNG

-860 RKELSEKLFGKSNNN
+860 RKELNEKLFGNSNNN
-875 NNGLKNNEEPI
+875 NNGLKNEPI
-886 YAQVNKKKAGQA
+886 YAQVNKKKTGQVA
-898 TSPEEPIYAQV
+898 SPEEPIYAQV
-909 ARKMSVKIDQLNEAA
+909 AKKVSAKIDQLNEAT

-943 VGGFSGAGQSA
+943 VGGFSGAGQ
-954 SPEEPIYAQVAKKV
+954 V
-968 SAKIDQLN
+968 
-976 ESASAINR
+976 
-984 KIDRINK
+984 
-991 IASAGKGVGGF
+991 
-1002 SGAGQSASPEE
+1002 
-1013 PIYAQVAKKVR
+1013 
-1024 AKIDQLNESA
+1024 
-1034 SAINRKMDRINK
+1034 
-1046 IASAGKGVGGFR
+1046 
-1058 GAGQS
+1058 
-1063 ASPEEPIYAQ
+1063 
-1073 VAKKVRAKIDQLNE
+1073 
-1087 SASAINRKM
+1087 
-1096 DRINKIA
+1096 
-1103 SAGKGVG
+1103 
-1110 GFSGAGQSAS
+1110 
-1120 PEEPLYA
+1120 
-1127 QVAKKVRAKI
+1127 
-1137 DQLNES
+1137 
-1143 ASAINRKI
+1143 
-1151 DRINKIASAGKGV
+1151 
-1164 GGFRGAGQS
+1164 
-1173 ASPEEPI
+1173 
-1180 YAQVAKK
+1180 
-1187 VSAKID
+1187 
-1193 QLNES
+1193 
-1198 ASAIN
+1198 
-1203 RKMDRINKIASA
+1203 
-1215 GKGVGGFSGAG
+1215 
-1226 QSASPEEP
+1226 
-1234 LYAQV
+1234 
-1239 AKKVSAK
+1239 
-1246 IDQLNES
+1246 
-1253 ASAINRK
+1253 
-1260 IDRINKIASA
+1260 
-1270 GKGVG
+1270 
-1275 GFSGAGQSAS
+1275 
-1285 PEEPLYAQ
+1285 
-1293 VAKKVRA
+1293 
-1300 KIDQLNESASAINR
+1300 
-1314 KMDRINKIASAG
+1314 
-1326 KGVGGFRGA
+1326 
-1335 GQSASPEEPLYAQVA
+1335 
-1350 KKVSA
+1350 
-1355 KIDQLNESASAI
+1355 
-1367 NRKIDRINKIASAGK
+1367 
-1382 GVGGF
+1382 
-1387 RGAGQSASPE
+1387 
-1397 EPLYA
+1397 
-1402 QVAKKVRAKIDQLN
+1402 
-1416 ESASAINRKIDRI
+1416 
-1429 NKIASA
+1429 
-1435 GKGVGGFRGA
+1435 
-1445 GQSAS
+1445 
-1450 PEEPL
+1450 
-1455 YAQVAKKVRAKID
+1455 
-1468 QLNESASAINRK
+1468 
-1480 IDRINKIASAGKGVG
+1480 
-1495 GFSGAG
+1495 
-1501 QSASPEEPLY
+1501 
-1511 AQVAKKVRA
+1511 
-1520 KIDQLNESAS
+1520 
-1530 AINRKMDRI
+1530 
-1539 NKIASAGKGVGGF
+1539 
-1552 RGAGQSASPE
+1552 
-1562 EPLYAQVAKKVSA
+1562 
-1575 KIDQLNESASAI
+1575 
-1587 NRKMDRINKIA
+1587 
-1598 SAGKGVGGF
+1598 
-1607 RGAGQSASPEE
+1607 
-1618 PIYAQVAKKVSAKI
+1618 
-1632 DQLNESAS
+1632 
-1640 AINRKMDRINKI
+1640 
-1652 ASAGKG
+1652 
-1658 VGGFRGAGQSA
+1658 
-1669 SPEEPLYAQVA
+1669 
-1680 KKVSAKIDQLNESAS
+1680 
-1695 AINRKIDRINKIASA
+1695 
-1710 GKGVGGFS
+1710 
-1718 GAGQSASPEEPIYA
+1718 
-1732 QVAKKVSAKID
+1732 
-1743 QLNESASAI
+1743 
-1752 NRKIDR
+1752 
-1758 INKIASAGKGVGGF
+1758 
-1772 SGAGQSASPEPI
+1772 ASPEPI

-1790 DEANQAGFSLR
+1790 DEANQAGFPLR

-1813 LSREQELTRRIGDL
+1813 LSREQELSRRIGDL
-1827 NQAVSEAKA
+1827 NQAVSEAKI

-1855 NALKLWVESAKQVP
+1855 NALKLWVESTKQVP
-1869 TGLQAKLDNYATNS
+1869 TSLQAKLDNYATNS

-1891 QSGTINEKAT
+1891 QSGAINEKAT

-1980 LMKANVEHGVK
+1980 LMIKAEHGVK
-1991 NTTKGGFQKS
+1991 NINTKSGFQKS

>member
-12 PDQTLNQTDFVPQR
+12 PDQTLNPTDFVPQR
-26 FINNLQAAF
+26 FINNLQVAF
-35 IKVDNAVASF
+35 LKVDNAVASF

-100 NKDNLIAVDSSVDS
+100 NKDNLIDVNSSVES

-188 MGVFDEFLKARQEAE
+188 MGVFDESLKARQEAE
-203 KNAEPTGGD
+203 KNAEPAGGD
-212 WLDIFLSFVFNK
+212 WLDIFLSFVFSK

-287 DKDPN
+287 DIDPN

-308 LMGSHSGIEP
+308 LMGSHNGIEP

-344 NQQGSNVAT
+344 NQQGNNVAT
-353 LINAHLNNGSGL
+353 LINVHMKNGSGL
-365 VIAGNENGIKNPSF
+365 VIAGNEDGIKNPSF

-434 QKDRKAYLDALGS
+434 QKDRKAYLDALGN

-469 GEVSYT
+469 GELSYT

-495 QGSLKYDG
+495 QGNLKYDG
-503 VMFVDYSNFKYTNV
+503 VMFVNYSNFKYTNA

-536 NFSKV
+536 NLSKV

-552 AITNYIRRDLEDKL
+552 AITNHIRQDLENKL
-566 WAKGLSP
+566 LAKGLSL

-584 NSNKELVGKVSNFNK
+584 NSNKELVGKVSNLNK

-612 VKKAQKDLEKSLRK
+612 VKKAQKDLEKSIRK
-626 RESLEKEVAKKL
+626 REHLEKEVAKKL
-638 ESRNDNKNRMEAK
+638 ESRNENKNRMEAK

-665 NKEASKEARAAAFDP
+665 NQEASKEARAAAFDP

-689 SDKLENINKNL
+689 SDKLEDINKNL

-712 GKNNDFS
+712 GNNKDFS

-752 NDFKNGKN
+752 NDFKSGKN

-770 SDLENSIKDVIIN
+770 SDLENSIKDVSIN

-795 AVSETKLTGN
+795 AVSEAKLTGD

-812 LAELKNLSLDLGKNS
+812 LAELKNLSLDQIGKNS
-827 DLQFVR
+827 DLQSVR
-833 DGVRG
+833 DSVRG

-848 EATTLTKNFSDI
+848 EATTLSKNFSDI
-860 RKELSEKLFGKSNNN
+860 RKELNEKLFGNSNNN
-875 NNGLKNNEEPI
+875 NNGLKNEPIYAQVNKKKAGQAANPEEPI

-898 TSPEEPIYAQV
+898 ANPEESIYTQV
-909 ARKMSVKIDQLNEAA
+909 AKKVSAKIDQLNEAT
-924 SAINRKIDRINK
+924 SKINRKIDRINK

-943 VGGFSGAGQSA
+943 VGGFSGAG
-954 SPEEPIYAQVAKKV
+954 
-968 SAKIDQLN
+968 
-976 ESASAINR
+976 R
-984 KIDRINK
+984 
-991 IASAGKGVGGF
+991 
-1002 SGAGQSASPEE
+1002 
-1013 PIYAQVAKKVR
+1013 
-1024 AKIDQLNESA
+1024 
-1034 SAINRKMDRINK
+1034 
-1046 IASAGKGVGGFR
+1046 
-1058 GAGQS
+1058 
-1063 ASPEEPIYAQ
+1063 
-1073 VAKKVRAKIDQLNE
+1073 
-1087 SASAINRKM
+1087 
-1096 DRINKIA
+1096 
-1103 SAGKGVG
+1103 
-1110 GFSGAGQSAS
+1110 
-1120 PEEPLYA
+1120 
-1127 QVAKKVRAKI
+1127 
-1137 DQLNES
+1137 
-1143 ASAINRKI
+1143 
-1151 DRINKIASAGKGV
+1151 
-1164 GGFRGAGQS
+1164 
-1173 ASPEEPI
+1173 
-1180 YAQVAKK
+1180 
-1187 VSAKID
+1187 
-1193 QLNES
+1193 
-1198 ASAIN
+1198 
-1203 RKMDRINKIASA
+1203 
-1215 GKGVGGFSGAG
+1215 
-1226 QSASPEEP
+1226 
-1234 LYAQV
+1234 
-1239 AKKVSAK
+1239 
-1246 IDQLNES
+1246 
-1253 ASAINRK
+1253 
-1260 IDRINKIASA
+1260 
-1270 GKGVG
+1270 
-1275 GFSGAGQSAS
+1275 
-1285 PEEPLYAQ
+1285 
-1293 VAKKVRA
+1293 
-1300 KIDQLNESASAINR
+1300 
-1314 KMDRINKIASAG
+1314 
-1326 KGVGGFRGA
+1326 
-1335 GQSASPEEPLYAQVA
+1335 
-1350 KKVSA
+1350 
-1355 KIDQLNESASAI
+1355 
-1367 NRKIDRINKIASAGK
+1367 
-1382 GVGGF
+1382 
-1387 RGAGQSASPE
+1387 
-1397 EPLYA
+1397 
-1402 QVAKKVRAKIDQLN
+1402 
-1416 ESASAINRKIDRI
+1416 
-1429 NKIASA
+1429 
-1435 GKGVGGFRGA
+1435 
-1445 GQSAS
+1445 
-1450 PEEPL
+1450 
-1455 YAQVAKKVRAKID
+1455 
-1468 QLNESASAINRK
+1468 
-1480 IDRINKIASAGKGVG
+1480 
-1495 GFSGAG
+1495 
-1501 QSASPEEPLY
+1501 
-1511 AQVAKKVRA
+1511 
-1520 KIDQLNESAS
+1520 
-1530 AINRKMDRI
+1530 
-1539 NKIASAGKGVGGF
+1539 
-1552 RGAGQSASPE
+1552 
-1562 EPLYAQVAKKVSA
+1562 
-1575 KIDQLNESASAI
+1575 
-1587 NRKMDRINKIA
+1587 
-1598 SAGKGVGGF
+1598 
-1607 RGAGQSASPEE
+1607 
-1618 PIYAQVAKKVSAKI
+1618 
-1632 DQLNESAS
+1632 
-1640 AINRKMDRINKI
+1640 
-1652 ASAGKG
+1652 
-1658 VGGFRGAGQSA
+1658 
-1669 SPEEPLYAQVA
+1669 
-1680 KKVSAKIDQLNESAS
+1680 
-1695 AINRKIDRINKIASA
+1695 
-1710 GKGVGGFS
+1710 
-1718 GAGQSASPEEPIYA
+1718 
-1732 QVAKKVSAKID
+1732 
-1743 QLNESASAI
+1743 
-1752 NRKIDR
+1752 
-1758 INKIASAGKGVGGF
+1758 
-1772 SGAGQSASPEPI
+1772 SASPEPI

-1790 DEANQAGFSLR
+1790 DEANQAGFPLR

-1813 LSREQELTRRIGDL
+1813 LSREEELTRRIGDL
-1827 NQAVSEAKA
+1827 NQAVSEAKT
-1836 GHFDKLEQ
+1836 GHFGKLEQ

-1855 NALKLWVESAKQVP
+1855 NAVSLWVESAKQVP

-1891 QSGTINEKAT
+1891 KNGGINEKAT

-1913 LVNDKIVAHNVGSA
+1913 LVNDKIVAHNVGSIP
-1927 HLSEYDKIGF
+1927 LSDYDKIGF

-1969 LTNTFSTGSYS
+1969 LTNTFSTGSYN
-1980 LMKANVEHGVK
+1980 LMKANAEHGVK
-1991 NTTKGGFQKS
+1991 NTNTKGGFQKS

>member
-12 PDQTLNQTDFVPQR
+12 PDQTLNPTDFVPQR
-26 FINNLQAAF
+26 FINNLQVAF
-35 IKVDNAVASF
+35 LKVDSAVASF

-55 NDRDNRQAFEKISQ
+55 NDKDNRQAFEKISQ

-141 QQIQNFMEN
+141 QQIRNFMEN

-188 MGVFDEFLKARQEAE
+188 MGVFDESLKERQEAE
-203 KNAEPTGGD
+203 KNGEPAGGD

-236 EPRPDFEQNIATT
+236 EPRPDFEQNLATT

-308 LMGSHSGIEP
+308 LMGGHSNIEP

-344 NQQGSNVAT
+344 DQQGSNVAT

-365 VIAGNENGIKNPSF
+365 IIAGNEDGIKNPSF
-379 YLYKQDQLTGLKQAL
+379 YLYKEDQLTGLKQAM

-409 AQNNAKLDNL
+409 AKNNAKLDNL

-427 QTEIGNF
+427 QTEIEYF
-434 QKDRKAYLDALGS
+434 QKDRKAYLDALGN

-480 KKQDKALDGETKTTL
+480 KKQDKALDGEVKTTL

-503 VMFVDYSNFKYTNV
+503 VMFVNYSNFKYTNA
-517 SKSPDKGLGA
+517 SKSPDKGVGT

-566 WAKGLSP
+566 WTKGLSP

-612 VKKAQKDLEKSLRK
+612 VKKAQKDLEKSIRK
-626 RESLEKEVAKKL
+626 REHLEKEVAKKL

-665 NKEASKEARAAAFDP
+665 NQEASKEARAAAFDP
-680 NLKGVRSEL
+680 NLKGIRSEL

-795 AVSETKLTGN
+795 AVSETKLTGD

-812 LAELKNLSLDLGKNS
+812 LAELKNLSLDQKNESFNVGKNS
-827 DLQFVR
+827 DLQSVR
-833 DGVRG
+833 DSVRG

-848 EATTLTKNFSDI
+848 EATKLSKNFSDI

-875 NNGLKNNEEPI
+875 SNGLKNNEEPI

-898 TSPEEPIYAQV
+898 
-909 ARKMSVKIDQLNEAA
+909 
-924 SAINRKIDRINK
+924 
-936 IASAGKG
+936 
-943 VGGFSGAGQSA
+943 A
-954 SPEEPIYAQVAKKV
+954 SPEEPIYTQVAKKV
-968 SAKIDQLN
+968 NARIDRLNKIASTINGKIDQLN
-976 ESASAINR
+976 RTASAN
-984 KIDRINK
+984 
-991 IASAGKGVGGF
+991 KGVGDF
-1002 SGAGQSASPEE
+1002 SGAGRSASPE
-1013 PIYAQVAKKVR
+1013 
-1024 AKIDQLNESA
+1024 
-1034 SAINRKMDRINK
+1034 
-1046 IASAGKGVGGFR
+1046 
-1058 GAGQS
+1058 
-1063 ASPEEPIYAQ
+1063 
-1073 VAKKVRAKIDQLNE
+1073 
-1087 SASAINRKM
+1087 
-1096 DRINKIA
+1096 
-1103 SAGKGVG
+1103 
-1110 GFSGAGQSAS
+1110 
-1120 PEEPLYA
+1120 
-1127 QVAKKVRAKI
+1127 
-1137 DQLNES
+1137 
-1143 ASAINRKI
+1143 
-1151 DRINKIASAGKGV
+1151 
-1164 GGFRGAGQS
+1164 
-1173 ASPEEPI
+1173 
-1180 YAQVAKK
+1180 
-1187 VSAKID
+1187 
-1193 QLNES
+1193 
-1198 ASAIN
+1198 
-1203 RKMDRINKIASA
+1203 
-1215 GKGVGGFSGAG
+1215 
-1226 QSASPEEP
+1226 
-1234 LYAQV
+1234 
-1239 AKKVSAK
+1239 
-1246 IDQLNES
+1246 
-1253 ASAINRK
+1253 
-1260 IDRINKIASA
+1260 
-1270 GKGVG
+1270 
-1275 GFSGAGQSAS
+1275 
-1285 PEEPLYAQ
+1285 
-1293 VAKKVRA
+1293 
-1300 KIDQLNESASAINR
+1300 
-1314 KMDRINKIASAG
+1314 
-1326 KGVGGFRGA
+1326 
-1335 GQSASPEEPLYAQVA
+1335 
-1350 KKVSA
+1350 
-1355 KIDQLNESASAI
+1355 
-1367 NRKIDRINKIASAGK
+1367 
-1382 GVGGF
+1382 
-1387 RGAGQSASPE
+1387 
-1397 EPLYA
+1397 
-1402 QVAKKVRAKIDQLN
+1402 
-1416 ESASAINRKIDRI
+1416 
-1429 NKIASA
+1429 
-1435 GKGVGGFRGA
+1435 
-1445 GQSAS
+1445 
-1450 PEEPL
+1450 
-1455 YAQVAKKVRAKID
+1455 
-1468 QLNESASAINRK
+1468 
-1480 IDRINKIASAGKGVG
+1480 
-1495 GFSGAG
+1495 
-1501 QSASPEEPLY
+1501 
-1511 AQVAKKVRA
+1511 
-1520 KIDQLNESAS
+1520 
-1530 AINRKMDRI
+1530 
-1539 NKIASAGKGVGGF
+1539 
-1552 RGAGQSASPE
+1552 
-1562 EPLYAQVAKKVSA
+1562 
-1575 KIDQLNESASAI
+1575 
-1587 NRKMDRINKIA
+1587 
-1598 SAGKGVGGF
+1598 
-1607 RGAGQSASPEE
+1607 
-1618 PIYAQVAKKVSAKI
+1618 
-1632 DQLNESAS
+1632 
-1640 AINRKMDRINKI
+1640 
-1652 ASAGKG
+1652 
-1658 VGGFRGAGQSA
+1658 
-1669 SPEEPLYAQVA
+1669 
-1680 KKVSAKIDQLNESAS
+1680 
-1695 AINRKIDRINKIASA
+1695 
-1710 GKGVGGFS
+1710 
-1718 GAGQSASPEEPIYA
+1718 
-1732 QVAKKVSAKID
+1732 
-1743 QLNESASAI
+1743 
-1752 NRKIDR
+1752 
-1758 INKIASAGKGVGGF
+1758 
-1772 SGAGQSASPEPI
+1772 EPI

-1790 DEANQAGFSLR
+1790 DEANQAGFPLR
-1801 RSAAVN
+1801 RYAGFD

-1827 NQAVSEAKA
+1827 NQAVSEAKT
-1836 GHFDKLEQ
+1836 GHFDNLEQ

-1855 NALKLWVESAKQVP
+1855 NALKLWAESAKQVP

-1891 QSGTINEKAT
+1891 QNGAVNEKVT

-1957 AVKDIKSSFVQF
+1957 AVKDIKSNFVQF
-1969 LTNTFSTGSYS
+1969 LTNAFSTGSYS
-1980 LMKANVEHGVK
+1980 LMKANAEHGVK
-1991 NTTKGGFQKS
+1991 NTNTKSGFQKS

>member
-12 PDQTLNQTDFVPQR
+12 PDQTLNPTDFVPQR
-26 FINNLQAAF
+26 FINNLQVAF
-35 IKVDNAVASF
+35 LKVDNAVASY

-79 KNPTKKN
+79 KNPAKKN

-141 QQIQNFMEN
+141 QQIRNFMEN

-183 SDEKF
+183 SDQKF
-188 MGVFDEFLKARQEAE
+188 MGVFDESLKERQEAE
-203 KNAEPTGGD
+203 KNAEPSGGD

-236 EPRPDFEQNIATT
+236 EPRPDFEQNLATT

-287 DKDPN
+287 DIDPN

-308 LMGSHSGIEP
+308 LMGSHNGIEP
-318 EKVSLLYGD
+318 EKVSLLYAG
-327 NGGPE
+327 NGGFG
-332 ARHDWNATVGYK
+332 AKHDWNATVGYK
-344 NQQGSNVAT
+344 DQQGNNVAT
-353 LINAHLNNGSGL
+353 IINVHMKNGSGL
-365 VIAGNENGIKNPSF
+365 VIAGGEKGINNPSF
-379 YLYKQDQLTGLKQAL
+379 YLYKEDQLTGSQRAL

-409 AQNNAKLDNL
+409 AKNNAKLDNL

-434 QKDRKAYLDALGS
+434 QKDRKAYLDALGN
-447 DHIAFVS
+447 DHVAFVS

-480 KKQDKALDGETKTTL
+480 KKQDKALDGEVKTTL

-503 VMFVDYSNFKYTNV
+503 VIFVDYSNFKYTNA
-517 SKSPDKGLGA
+517 SKSPDKGVGA

-566 WAKGLSP
+566 WAKGLSS

-584 NSNKELVGKVSNFNK
+584 NSNKELVGKVVNFNQ

-626 RESLEKEVAKKL
+626 REHLEKEVAKKL

-760 KDFSKVTQAK
+760 NDFSKVTQAK

-783 QKITDKVDNLNQ
+783 QKITDKVDKLNQ
-795 AVSETKLTGN
+795 AVSETKLTGD

-812 LAELKNLSLDLGKNS
+812 LAELKNLSLDQKNESFNVGKNS
-827 DLQFVR
+827 DLQSVR
-833 DGVRG
+833 DSVRG

-848 EATTLTKNFSDI
+848 EATKLSKNFSDI

-875 NNGLKNNEEPI
+875 SNGLKNNEEPI
-886 YAQVNKKKAGQA
+886 YAKVNKKKAGQA

-909 ARKMSVKIDQLNEAA
+909 AKKVSAKIDQLNEAT

-943 VGGFSGAGQSA
+943 VGGFSGAG
-954 SPEEPIYAQVAKKV
+954 
-968 SAKIDQLN
+968 
-976 ESASAINR
+976 R
-984 KIDRINK
+984 
-991 IASAGKGVGGF
+991 
-1002 SGAGQSASPEE
+1002 
-1013 PIYAQVAKKVR
+1013 
-1024 AKIDQLNESA
+1024 
-1034 SAINRKMDRINK
+1034 
-1046 IASAGKGVGGFR
+1046 
-1058 GAGQS
+1058 
-1063 ASPEEPIYAQ
+1063 
-1073 VAKKVRAKIDQLNE
+1073 
-1087 SASAINRKM
+1087 
-1096 DRINKIA
+1096 
-1103 SAGKGVG
+1103 
-1110 GFSGAGQSAS
+1110 
-1120 PEEPLYA
+1120 
-1127 QVAKKVRAKI
+1127 
-1137 DQLNES
+1137 
-1143 ASAINRKI
+1143 
-1151 DRINKIASAGKGV
+1151 
-1164 GGFRGAGQS
+1164 
-1173 ASPEEPI
+1173 
-1180 YAQVAKK
+1180 
-1187 VSAKID
+1187 
-1193 QLNES
+1193 
-1198 ASAIN
+1198 
-1203 RKMDRINKIASA
+1203 
-1215 GKGVGGFSGAG
+1215 
-1226 QSASPEEP
+1226 
-1234 LYAQV
+1234 
-1239 AKKVSAK
+1239 
-1246 IDQLNES
+1246 
-1253 ASAINRK
+1253 
-1260 IDRINKIASA
+1260 
-1270 GKGVG
+1270 
-1275 GFSGAGQSAS
+1275 
-1285 PEEPLYAQ
+1285 
-1293 VAKKVRA
+1293 
-1300 KIDQLNESASAINR
+1300 
-1314 KMDRINKIASAG
+1314 
-1326 KGVGGFRGA
+1326 
-1335 GQSASPEEPLYAQVA
+1335 
-1350 KKVSA
+1350 
-1355 KIDQLNESASAI
+1355 
-1367 NRKIDRINKIASAGK
+1367 
-1382 GVGGF
+1382 
-1387 RGAGQSASPE
+1387 
-1397 EPLYA
+1397 
-1402 QVAKKVRAKIDQLN
+1402 
-1416 ESASAINRKIDRI
+1416 
-1429 NKIASA
+1429 
-1435 GKGVGGFRGA
+1435 
-1445 GQSAS
+1445 
-1450 PEEPL
+1450 
-1455 YAQVAKKVRAKID
+1455 
-1468 QLNESASAINRK
+1468 
-1480 IDRINKIASAGKGVG
+1480 
-1495 GFSGAG
+1495 
-1501 QSASPEEPLY
+1501 
-1511 AQVAKKVRA
+1511 
-1520 KIDQLNESAS
+1520 
-1530 AINRKMDRI
+1530 
-1539 NKIASAGKGVGGF
+1539 
-1552 RGAGQSASPE
+1552 
-1562 EPLYAQVAKKVSA
+1562 
-1575 KIDQLNESASAI
+1575 
-1587 NRKMDRINKIA
+1587 
-1598 SAGKGVGGF
+1598 
-1607 RGAGQSASPEE
+1607 
-1618 PIYAQVAKKVSAKI
+1618 
-1632 DQLNESAS
+1632 
-1640 AINRKMDRINKI
+1640 
-1652 ASAGKG
+1652 
-1658 VGGFRGAGQSA
+1658 
-1669 SPEEPLYAQVA
+1669 
-1680 KKVSAKIDQLNESAS
+1680 
-1695 AINRKIDRINKIASA
+1695 
-1710 GKGVGGFS
+1710 
-1718 GAGQSASPEEPIYA
+1718 
-1732 QVAKKVSAKID
+1732 
-1743 QLNESASAI
+1743 
-1752 NRKIDR
+1752 
-1758 INKIASAGKGVGGF
+1758 
-1772 SGAGQSASPEPI
+1772 SASPEPI

-1790 DEANQAGFSLR
+1790 DETNQAGFPLR
-1801 RSAAVN
+1801 RGAAVN

-1813 LSREQELTRRIGDL
+1813 LSREEELTRRIGDL
-1827 NQAVSEAKA
+1827 NQAVSEAKT
-1836 GHFDKLEQ
+1836 GHFGNLEQ

-1891 QSGTINEKAT
+1891 QSGTINEKVT

-1969 LTNTFSTGSYS
+1969 LTNTFSTGAYS
-1980 LMKANVEHGVK
+1980 LAKANVEHGVK
-1991 NTTKGGFQKS
+1991 NINTKSGFQKS

>member
-1 MTNETIDQTTT
+1 
-12 PDQTLNQTDFVPQR
+12 
-26 FINNLQAAF
+26 
-35 IKVDNAVASF
+35 
-45 DPDQK
+45 
-50 PIVDK
+50 
-55 NDRDNRQAFEKISQ
+55 
-69 LREEYANKAI
+69 
-79 KNPTKKN
+79 
-86 QYFSDFINKSNDLI
+86 
-100 NKDNLIAVDSSVDS
+100 
-114 FKKFGDQRYQIFTS
+114 
-128 WVSLQKDPSKINT
+128 
-141 QQIQNFMEN
+141 
-150 IIQPPISDDKE
+150 
-161 KAEFLRSAKQSFA
+161 
-174 GIIIGNQIR
+174 
-183 SDEKF
+183 
-188 MGVFDEFLKARQEAE
+188 MGVFDESLKARQEAE
-203 KNAEPTGGD
+203 KNAEPAGGD

-231 ETLHQ
+231 ETLNQ

-249 TTDIQG
+249 TTSIQG

-263 LDERGNFSK
+263 LDERGNFFK

-277 MEMLDVEGVA
+277 VEMLDVEGVA

-308 LMGSHSGIEP
+308 LMGGHSNIEP

-344 NQQGSNVAT
+344 NQQGNNVAT
-353 LINAHLNNGSGL
+353 LINAHLNSGSGL
-365 VIAGNENGIKNPSF
+365 VIAGNEDGIKNPSF
-379 YLYKQDQLTGLKQAL
+379 YLYKEDQLTGLKQAM

-409 AQNNAKLDNL
+409 VQNNAKLDNL

-434 QKDRKAYLDALGS
+434 QKDRKAYLDALGN
-447 DHIAFVS
+447 DHVAFVS
-454 KKDPKHLALVTEFGN
+454 KKDPKHLALVTEFSN

-503 VMFVDYSNFKYTNV
+503 VMFVNYSNFKYTNA
-517 SKSPDKGLGA
+517 SKSPDKGVGA

-566 WAKGLSP
+566 WARGLSP

-584 NSNKELVGKVSNFNK
+584 NSNKEMVGKVLNFNK

-626 RESLEKEVAKKL
+626 REHLEKEVAKKL

-795 AVSETKLTGN
+795 AVSETKLTGD

-827 DLQFVR
+827 DLQKSVKN
-833 DGVRG
+833 GVNG

-860 RKELSEKLFGKSNNN
+860 RKELNEKLFGNSNNN
-875 NNGLKNNEEPI
+875 NNGLKNSAEPI
-886 YAQVNKKKAGQA
+886 YAQVNKKKAGQVA
-898 TSPEEPIYAQV
+898 SPEEPIYAQV
-909 ARKMSVKIDQLNEAA
+909 AKKVSAKIDQLNEAT

-943 VGGFSGAGQSA
+943 VGGFSGAG
-954 SPEEPIYAQVAKKV
+954 
-968 SAKIDQLN
+968 
-976 ESASAINR
+976 R
-984 KIDRINK
+984 
-991 IASAGKGVGGF
+991 
-1002 SGAGQSASPEE
+1002 
-1013 PIYAQVAKKVR
+1013 
-1024 AKIDQLNESA
+1024 
-1034 SAINRKMDRINK
+1034 
-1046 IASAGKGVGGFR
+1046 
-1058 GAGQS
+1058 
-1063 ASPEEPIYAQ
+1063 
-1073 VAKKVRAKIDQLNE
+1073 
-1087 SASAINRKM
+1087 
-1096 DRINKIA
+1096 
-1103 SAGKGVG
+1103 
-1110 GFSGAGQSAS
+1110 
-1120 PEEPLYA
+1120 
-1127 QVAKKVRAKI
+1127 
-1137 DQLNES
+1137 
-1143 ASAINRKI
+1143 
-1151 DRINKIASAGKGV
+1151 
-1164 GGFRGAGQS
+1164 
-1173 ASPEEPI
+1173 
-1180 YAQVAKK
+1180 
-1187 VSAKID
+1187 
-1193 QLNES
+1193 
-1198 ASAIN
+1198 
-1203 RKMDRINKIASA
+1203 
-1215 GKGVGGFSGAG
+1215 
-1226 QSASPEEP
+1226 
-1234 LYAQV
+1234 
-1239 AKKVSAK
+1239 
-1246 IDQLNES
+1246 
-1253 ASAINRK
+1253 
-1260 IDRINKIASA
+1260 
-1270 GKGVG
+1270 
-1275 GFSGAGQSAS
+1275 
-1285 PEEPLYAQ
+1285 
-1293 VAKKVRA
+1293 
-1300 KIDQLNESASAINR
+1300 
-1314 KMDRINKIASAG
+1314 
-1326 KGVGGFRGA
+1326 
-1335 GQSASPEEPLYAQVA
+1335 
-1350 KKVSA
+1350 
-1355 KIDQLNESASAI
+1355 
-1367 NRKIDRINKIASAGK
+1367 
-1382 GVGGF
+1382 
-1387 RGAGQSASPE
+1387 
-1397 EPLYA
+1397 
-1402 QVAKKVRAKIDQLN
+1402 
-1416 ESASAINRKIDRI
+1416 
-1429 NKIASA
+1429 
-1435 GKGVGGFRGA
+1435 
-1445 GQSAS
+1445 
-1450 PEEPL
+1450 
-1455 YAQVAKKVRAKID
+1455 
-1468 QLNESASAINRK
+1468 
-1480 IDRINKIASAGKGVG
+1480 
-1495 GFSGAG
+1495 
-1501 QSASPEEPLY
+1501 
-1511 AQVAKKVRA
+1511 
-1520 KIDQLNESAS
+1520 
-1530 AINRKMDRI
+1530 
-1539 NKIASAGKGVGGF
+1539 
-1552 RGAGQSASPE
+1552 
-1562 EPLYAQVAKKVSA
+1562 
-1575 KIDQLNESASAI
+1575 
-1587 NRKMDRINKIA
+1587 
-1598 SAGKGVGGF
+1598 
-1607 RGAGQSASPEE
+1607 
-1618 PIYAQVAKKVSAKI
+1618 
-1632 DQLNESAS
+1632 
-1640 AINRKMDRINKI
+1640 
-1652 ASAGKG
+1652 
-1658 VGGFRGAGQSA
+1658 
-1669 SPEEPLYAQVA
+1669 
-1680 KKVSAKIDQLNESAS
+1680 
-1695 AINRKIDRINKIASA
+1695 
-1710 GKGVGGFS
+1710 
-1718 GAGQSASPEEPIYA
+1718 
-1732 QVAKKVSAKID
+1732 
-1743 QLNESASAI
+1743 
-1752 NRKIDR
+1752 
-1758 INKIASAGKGVGGF
+1758 
-1772 SGAGQSASPEPI
+1772 SASPEPI

-1790 DEANQAGFSLR
+1790 DEANQAGFPLR
-1801 RSAAVN
+1801 KYAGVN

-1827 NQAVSEAKA
+1827 NQAVSEAKT
-1836 GHFDKLEQ
+1836 GHFGNLEQ

-1980 LMKANVEHGVK
+1980 LMKANAEHGVK
-1991 NTTKGGFQKS
+1991 NTNTKGGFQKS

>member
-12 PDQTLNQTDFVPQR
+12 PDQTLNQTGFVPQQ
-26 FINNLQAAF
+26 FINNLQVAF
-35 IKVDNAVASF
+35 IKVDSAVASF

-141 QQIQNFMEN
+141 QQIRNFMEN

-183 SDEKF
+183 SDQKF
-188 MGVFDEFLKARQEAE
+188 MGVFDESLKERQESE
-203 KNAEPTGGD
+203 KNAEPSGGD

-236 EPRPDFEQNIATT
+236 EPRPDFEQNLATT

-263 LDERGNFSK
+263 LDERGNFFK

-308 LMGSHSGIEP
+308 LMGGHSNIEP

-344 NQQGSNVAT
+344 NQQGNNVAT

-365 VIAGNENGIKNPSF
+365 VIAGNEDGIKNPSF
-379 YLYKQDQLTGLKQAL
+379 YLYKEDQLTGLKQAM

-409 AQNNAKLDNL
+409 AKNNAKLDNL

-427 QTEIGNF
+427 QTEIEYF
-434 QKDRKAYLDALGS
+434 QKDRKAYLDALGN
-447 DHIAFVS
+447 DHVAFVS

-480 KKQDKALDGETKTTL
+480 KKQDKALDGEVKTTL

-503 VMFVDYSNFKYTNV
+503 VMFVNYSNFKYTNA
-517 SKSPDKGLGA
+517 SKSPDKGVGA

-552 AITNYIRRDLEDKL
+552 AITNNYIRRDLEDKL

-573 QEANKLIKDFL
+573 QETNKLIKDFL
-584 NSNKELVGKVSNFNK
+584 NSNKELAGKVSNFNK

-626 RESLEKEVAKKL
+626 REHLEKEVAKKL

-795 AVSETKLTGN
+795 AVLETKLTGD

-812 LAELKNLSLDLGKNS
+812 LAELKSLSLDLGKNS
-827 DLQFVR
+827 DLQKSVKN
-833 DGVRG
+833 GVNG
-838 TLVGNGLSKT
+838 ALVGNGLSKT
-848 EATTLTKNFSDI
+848 EATSLTKNFSDI
-860 RKELSEKLFGKSNNN
+860 RKELNEKLFGNSNNN

-886 YAQVNKKKAGQA
+886 YAKVNKKKAGQA
-898 TSPEEPIYAQV
+898 
-909 ARKMSVKIDQLNEAA
+909 
-924 SAINRKIDRINK
+924 
-936 IASAGKG
+936 
-943 VGGFSGAGQSA
+943 A

-976 ESASAINR
+976 EAT
-984 KIDRINK
+984 
-991 IASAGKGVGGF
+991 
-1002 SGAGQSASPEE
+1002 
-1013 PIYAQVAKKVR
+1013 
-1024 AKIDQLNESA
+1024 
-1034 SAINRKMDRINK
+1034 
-1046 IASAGKGVGGFR
+1046 
-1058 GAGQS
+1058 
-1063 ASPEEPIYAQ
+1063 
-1073 VAKKVRAKIDQLNE
+1073 
-1087 SASAINRKM
+1087 
-1096 DRINKIA
+1096 
-1103 SAGKGVG
+1103 
-1110 GFSGAGQSAS
+1110 
-1120 PEEPLYA
+1120 
-1127 QVAKKVRAKI
+1127 
-1137 DQLNES
+1137 
-1143 ASAINRKI
+1143 
-1151 DRINKIASAGKGV
+1151 
-1164 GGFRGAGQS
+1164 
-1173 ASPEEPI
+1173 
-1180 YAQVAKK
+1180 
-1187 VSAKID
+1187 
-1193 QLNES
+1193 
-1198 ASAIN
+1198 
-1203 RKMDRINKIASA
+1203 
-1215 GKGVGGFSGAG
+1215 
-1226 QSASPEEP
+1226 
-1234 LYAQV
+1234 
-1239 AKKVSAK
+1239 
-1246 IDQLNES
+1246 
-1253 ASAINRK
+1253 
-1260 IDRINKIASA
+1260 
-1270 GKGVG
+1270 
-1275 GFSGAGQSAS
+1275 
-1285 PEEPLYAQ
+1285 
-1293 VAKKVRA
+1293 
-1300 KIDQLNESASAINR
+1300 
-1314 KMDRINKIASAG
+1314 
-1326 KGVGGFRGA
+1326 
-1335 GQSASPEEPLYAQVA
+1335 
-1350 KKVSA
+1350 
-1355 KIDQLNESASAI
+1355 
-1367 NRKIDRINKIASAGK
+1367 
-1382 GVGGF
+1382 
-1387 RGAGQSASPE
+1387 
-1397 EPLYA
+1397 
-1402 QVAKKVRAKIDQLN
+1402 
-1416 ESASAINRKIDRI
+1416 
-1429 NKIASA
+1429 
-1435 GKGVGGFRGA
+1435 
-1445 GQSAS
+1445 
-1450 PEEPL
+1450 
-1455 YAQVAKKVRAKID
+1455 
-1468 QLNESASAINRK
+1468 
-1480 IDRINKIASAGKGVG
+1480 
-1495 GFSGAG
+1495 
-1501 QSASPEEPLY
+1501 
-1511 AQVAKKVRA
+1511 
-1520 KIDQLNESAS
+1520 
-1530 AINRKMDRI
+1530 
-1539 NKIASAGKGVGGF
+1539 
-1552 RGAGQSASPE
+1552 
-1562 EPLYAQVAKKVSA
+1562 
-1575 KIDQLNESASAI
+1575 
-1587 NRKMDRINKIA
+1587 
-1598 SAGKGVGGF
+1598 
-1607 RGAGQSASPEE
+1607 
-1618 PIYAQVAKKVSAKI
+1618 
-1632 DQLNESAS
+1632 
-1640 AINRKMDRINKI
+1640 
-1652 ASAGKG
+1652 
-1658 VGGFRGAGQSA
+1658 
-1669 SPEEPLYAQVA
+1669 
-1680 KKVSAKIDQLNESAS
+1680 
-1695 AINRKIDRINKIASA
+1695 
-1710 GKGVGGFS
+1710 
-1718 GAGQSASPEEPIYA
+1718 
-1732 QVAKKVSAKID
+1732 
-1743 QLNESASAI
+1743 SAI

-1790 DEANQAGFSLR
+1790 DEANQAGFPLR

-1827 NQAVSEAKA
+1827 NQAVSEAKT
-1836 GHFDKLEQ
+1836 GHFGNLEQ
-1844 KIDELKDSTKK
+1844 EIDELKDSTKK

-1891 QSGTINEKAT
+1891 QGGTINERAT
-1901 GMLTQK
+1901 GMLNAK

-1980 LMKANVEHGVK
+1980 LAKAELGVK
-1991 NTTKGGFQKS
+1991 NINTKSGFQKS

>member
-12 PDQTLNQTDFVPQR
+12 PDQTLNPTDFVPQR
-26 FINNLQAAF
+26 FINNLQVAF
-35 IKVDNAVASF
+35 LKVDGAVALF

-79 KNPTKKN
+79 KNPAKKN

-141 QQIQNFMEN
+141 RTIRNFMEN

-183 SDEKF
+183 SDQKF
-188 MGVFDEFLKARQEAE
+188 MGVFDESLKERQEAE
-203 KNAEPTGGD
+203 KNAEPAGGD

-231 ETLHQ
+231 ETLNQ
-236 EPRPDFEQNIATT
+236 EPRPDFEQNLATT

-263 LDERGNFSK
+263 LDERGNFFK

-277 MEMLDVEGVA
+277 VEMLDVEGVA

-308 LMGSHSGIEP
+308 LMGGHSSIEP

-344 NQQGSNVAT
+344 DQQGSNVAT
-353 LINAHLNNGSGL
+353 LINAHLYNGSGL
-365 VIAGNENGIKNPSF
+365 IIAGNEDGIKNPSF
-379 YLYKQDQLTGLKQAL
+379 YLYKEDQLTGLKQAM

-409 AQNNAKLDNL
+409 AKNNAKLDNL

-427 QTEIGNF
+427 QAEIEDF
-434 QKDRKAYLDALGS
+434 QKNRKAYLDALGN

-480 KKQDKALDGETKTTL
+480 KKQDKALDGEIKTTL
-495 QGSLKYDG
+495 QGNLKYDG
-503 VMFVDYSNFKYTNV
+503 VMFVNYSNFKYTNA
-517 SKSPDKGLGA
+517 SKSPDKGVGA

-552 AITNYIRRDLEDKL
+552 AITNYIRRDLADKL

-573 QEANKLIKDFL
+573 QESDKLIKDFL
-584 NSNKELVGKVSNFNK
+584 NSNKELVVKVSNFNK

-607 GNYDE
+607 GSYDG

-626 RESLEKEVAKKL
+626 REHLEKEVAKKL
-638 ESRNDNKNRMEAK
+638 ESRNDNKNRMEVK

-665 NKEASKEARAAAFDP
+665 NKEASKEARVAAFDP
-680 NLKGVRSEL
+680 NLKGIRSEL

-719 KAEETLKALKDSVKD
+719 KAEETLKALKDLVKD

-783 QKITDKVDNLNQ
+783 QKITDKVENLNQ
-795 AVSETKLTGN
+795 AVSETKLTGD
-805 FSKVEQA
+805 FSKVEQV
-812 LAELKNLSLDLGKNS
+812 LAELKSLSLDQKNESFNVGKNS
-827 DLQFVR
+827 DLQSVR
-833 DGVRG
+833 DSVRG

-848 EATTLTKNFSDI
+848 EATKLSKNFSDI

-875 NNGLKNNEEPI
+875 SNGLKNNTEPI
-886 YAQVNKKKAGQA
+886 YAQVNKKKTGQA
-898 TSPEEPIYAQV
+898 TSPEESIYAQV
-909 ARKMSVKIDQLNEAA
+909 AKKVSAKIDQLNEAT

-943 VGGFSGAGQSA
+943 VGGFSGAG
-954 SPEEPIYAQVAKKV
+954 
-968 SAKIDQLN
+968 
-976 ESASAINR
+976 R
-984 KIDRINK
+984 
-991 IASAGKGVGGF
+991 
-1002 SGAGQSASPEE
+1002 
-1013 PIYAQVAKKVR
+1013 
-1024 AKIDQLNESA
+1024 
-1034 SAINRKMDRINK
+1034 
-1046 IASAGKGVGGFR
+1046 
-1058 GAGQS
+1058 
-1063 ASPEEPIYAQ
+1063 
-1073 VAKKVRAKIDQLNE
+1073 
-1087 SASAINRKM
+1087 
-1096 DRINKIA
+1096 
-1103 SAGKGVG
+1103 
-1110 GFSGAGQSAS
+1110 
-1120 PEEPLYA
+1120 
-1127 QVAKKVRAKI
+1127 
-1137 DQLNES
+1137 
-1143 ASAINRKI
+1143 
-1151 DRINKIASAGKGV
+1151 
-1164 GGFRGAGQS
+1164 
-1173 ASPEEPI
+1173 
-1180 YAQVAKK
+1180 
-1187 VSAKID
+1187 
-1193 QLNES
+1193 
-1198 ASAIN
+1198 
-1203 RKMDRINKIASA
+1203 
-1215 GKGVGGFSGAG
+1215 
-1226 QSASPEEP
+1226 
-1234 LYAQV
+1234 
-1239 AKKVSAK
+1239 
-1246 IDQLNES
+1246 
-1253 ASAINRK
+1253 
-1260 IDRINKIASA
+1260 
-1270 GKGVG
+1270 
-1275 GFSGAGQSAS
+1275 
-1285 PEEPLYAQ
+1285 
-1293 VAKKVRA
+1293 
-1300 KIDQLNESASAINR
+1300 
-1314 KMDRINKIASAG
+1314 
-1326 KGVGGFRGA
+1326 
-1335 GQSASPEEPLYAQVA
+1335 
-1350 KKVSA
+1350 
-1355 KIDQLNESASAI
+1355 
-1367 NRKIDRINKIASAGK
+1367 
-1382 GVGGF
+1382 
-1387 RGAGQSASPE
+1387 
-1397 EPLYA
+1397 
-1402 QVAKKVRAKIDQLN
+1402 
-1416 ESASAINRKIDRI
+1416 
-1429 NKIASA
+1429 
-1435 GKGVGGFRGA
+1435 
-1445 GQSAS
+1445 
-1450 PEEPL
+1450 
-1455 YAQVAKKVRAKID
+1455 
-1468 QLNESASAINRK
+1468 
-1480 IDRINKIASAGKGVG
+1480 
-1495 GFSGAG
+1495 
-1501 QSASPEEPLY
+1501 
-1511 AQVAKKVRA
+1511 
-1520 KIDQLNESAS
+1520 
-1530 AINRKMDRI
+1530 
-1539 NKIASAGKGVGGF
+1539 
-1552 RGAGQSASPE
+1552 
-1562 EPLYAQVAKKVSA
+1562 
-1575 KIDQLNESASAI
+1575 
-1587 NRKMDRINKIA
+1587 
-1598 SAGKGVGGF
+1598 
-1607 RGAGQSASPEE
+1607 
-1618 PIYAQVAKKVSAKI
+1618 
-1632 DQLNESAS
+1632 
-1640 AINRKMDRINKI
+1640 
-1652 ASAGKG
+1652 
-1658 VGGFRGAGQSA
+1658 
-1669 SPEEPLYAQVA
+1669 
-1680 KKVSAKIDQLNESAS
+1680 
-1695 AINRKIDRINKIASA
+1695 
-1710 GKGVGGFS
+1710 
-1718 GAGQSASPEEPIYA
+1718 
-1732 QVAKKVSAKID
+1732 
-1743 QLNESASAI
+1743 
-1752 NRKIDR
+1752 
-1758 INKIASAGKGVGGF
+1758 
-1772 SGAGQSASPEPI
+1772 SASPEPI

-1790 DEANQAGFSLR
+1790 DEANQAGFPLR

-1827 NQAVSEAKA
+1827 SQAVSEAKT
-1836 GHFDKLEQ
+1836 GYFDKLEQ
-1844 KIDELKDSTKK
+1844 KIDELKDSTKN
-1855 NALKLWVESAKQVP
+1855 NASKLWVESAKQVP
-1869 TGLQAKLDNYATNS
+1869 IGLQAKLDNYATNS
-1883 HTRINSNV
+1883 HMRINSNI
-1891 QSGTINEKAT
+1891 QNGTINERAT

-1913 LVNDKIVAHNVGSA
+1913 LVNDRIVAHNVGSA

-1957 AVKDIKSSFVQF
+1957 AVKDIKSNFVQF
-1969 LTNTFSTGSYS
+1969 LTNVFSTRSYS

>member
-1 MTNETIDQTTT
+1 MTNETIDQTIT
-12 PDQTLNQTDFVPQR
+12 PDQTPNQTDFVPQR
-26 FINNLQAAF
+26 FINNLQVAF

-79 KNPTKKN
+79 KNPAKKN

-100 NKDNLIAVDSSVDS
+100 NKDNLIAVDSSVES
-114 FKKFGDQRYQIFTS
+114 FRKFGDQRYQIFTS
-128 WVSLQKDPSKINT
+128 WVSLQKDPSQINT
-141 QQIQNFMEN
+141 QQIRNFMEN

-183 SDEKF
+183 SDQKF
-188 MGVFDEFLKARQEAE
+188 MGVFDESLKARQEAE
-203 KNAEPTGGD
+203 KNAEPAGGD

-231 ETLHQ
+231 ETLNQ
-236 EPRPDFEQNIATT
+236 EPRPDFEQNLATT

-255 LPPEARDL
+255 LPPESRDL
-263 LDERGNFSK
+263 LDERGNFFK

-277 MEMLDVEGVA
+277 VEMLDVEGVA

-308 LMGSHSGIEP
+308 LMGGHSNIEP

-344 NQQGSNVAT
+344 NQQGNNVAT

-365 VIAGNENGIKNPSF
+365 VIAGNEDGIKNPSF
-379 YLYKQDQLTGLKQAL
+379 YLYKEDQLTGLKQAM

-402 VDFMEFL
+402 VDFMESL

-427 QTEIGNF
+427 QTEIENF
-434 QKDRKAYLDALGS
+434 QKDRKAYLDALGN

-503 VMFVDYSNFKYTNV
+503 VMFVNYSNFKYTNA
-517 SKSPDKGLGA
+517 SKSPDKGVGA

-584 NSNKELVGKVSNFNK
+584 NSNKEMVGKVSNFNK

-626 RESLEKEVAKKL
+626 REYLEKEVAKKL

-651 AQANSQKDK
+651 TQANSQKDK

-665 NKEASKEARAAAFDP
+665 NQEASKEARAAAFDP
-680 NLKGVRSEL
+680 NLKGIRSEL

-795 AVSETKLTGN
+795 AVSETKLTGD
-805 FSKVEQA
+805 FSRVEQA

-827 DLQFVR
+827 DLQKSVKN
-833 DGVRG
+833 GVNG

-860 RKELSEKLFGKSNNN
+860 RKELNEKLFGNSNNN
-875 NNGLKNNEEPI
+875 NNGLKNNTEPI
-886 YAQVNKKKAGQA
+886 YAQVNKKKAGQ
-898 TSPEEPIYAQV
+898 V
-909 ARKMSVKIDQLNEAA
+909 
-924 SAINRKIDRINK
+924 
-936 IASAGKG
+936 
-943 VGGFSGAGQSA
+943 A

-976 ESASAINR
+976 EAT
-984 KIDRINK
+984 
-991 IASAGKGVGGF
+991 
-1002 SGAGQSASPEE
+1002 
-1013 PIYAQVAKKVR
+1013 
-1024 AKIDQLNESA
+1024 
-1034 SAINRKMDRINK
+1034 
-1046 IASAGKGVGGFR
+1046 
-1058 GAGQS
+1058 
-1063 ASPEEPIYAQ
+1063 
-1073 VAKKVRAKIDQLNE
+1073 
-1087 SASAINRKM
+1087 
-1096 DRINKIA
+1096 
-1103 SAGKGVG
+1103 
-1110 GFSGAGQSAS
+1110 
-1120 PEEPLYA
+1120 
-1127 QVAKKVRAKI
+1127 
-1137 DQLNES
+1137 
-1143 ASAINRKI
+1143 
-1151 DRINKIASAGKGV
+1151 
-1164 GGFRGAGQS
+1164 
-1173 ASPEEPI
+1173 
-1180 YAQVAKK
+1180 
-1187 VSAKID
+1187 
-1193 QLNES
+1193 
-1198 ASAIN
+1198 
-1203 RKMDRINKIASA
+1203 
-1215 GKGVGGFSGAG
+1215 
-1226 QSASPEEP
+1226 
-1234 LYAQV
+1234 
-1239 AKKVSAK
+1239 
-1246 IDQLNES
+1246 
-1253 ASAINRK
+1253 
-1260 IDRINKIASA
+1260 
-1270 GKGVG
+1270 
-1275 GFSGAGQSAS
+1275 
-1285 PEEPLYAQ
+1285 
-1293 VAKKVRA
+1293 
-1300 KIDQLNESASAINR
+1300 
-1314 KMDRINKIASAG
+1314 
-1326 KGVGGFRGA
+1326 
-1335 GQSASPEEPLYAQVA
+1335 
-1350 KKVSA
+1350 
-1355 KIDQLNESASAI
+1355 
-1367 NRKIDRINKIASAGK
+1367 
-1382 GVGGF
+1382 
-1387 RGAGQSASPE
+1387 
-1397 EPLYA
+1397 
-1402 QVAKKVRAKIDQLN
+1402 
-1416 ESASAINRKIDRI
+1416 
-1429 NKIASA
+1429 
-1435 GKGVGGFRGA
+1435 
-1445 GQSAS
+1445 
-1450 PEEPL
+1450 
-1455 YAQVAKKVRAKID
+1455 
-1468 QLNESASAINRK
+1468 
-1480 IDRINKIASAGKGVG
+1480 
-1495 GFSGAG
+1495 
-1501 QSASPEEPLY
+1501 
-1511 AQVAKKVRA
+1511 
-1520 KIDQLNESAS
+1520 
-1530 AINRKMDRI
+1530 
-1539 NKIASAGKGVGGF
+1539 
-1552 RGAGQSASPE
+1552 
-1562 EPLYAQVAKKVSA
+1562 
-1575 KIDQLNESASAI
+1575 
-1587 NRKMDRINKIA
+1587 
-1598 SAGKGVGGF
+1598 
-1607 RGAGQSASPEE
+1607 
-1618 PIYAQVAKKVSAKI
+1618 
-1632 DQLNESAS
+1632 
-1640 AINRKMDRINKI
+1640 
-1652 ASAGKG
+1652 
-1658 VGGFRGAGQSA
+1658 
-1669 SPEEPLYAQVA
+1669 
-1680 KKVSAKIDQLNESAS
+1680 
-1695 AINRKIDRINKIASA
+1695 
-1710 GKGVGGFS
+1710 
-1718 GAGQSASPEEPIYA
+1718 
-1732 QVAKKVSAKID
+1732 
-1743 QLNESASAI
+1743 SAI

-1790 DEANQAGFSLR
+1790 DEANQAGFPLR
-1801 RSAAVN
+1801 RYAAVN

-1827 NQAVSEAKA
+1827 NQAVSEAKT
-1836 GHFDKLEQ
+1836 GHFGNLEQ

-1869 TGLQAKLDNYATNS
+1869 TSLQAKLDNYATNS

-1901 GMLTQK
+1901 GVLTQK

-1980 LMKANVEHGVK
+1980 LTKANAEHGVK
-1991 NTTKGGFQKS
+1991 NTNTKGGFQKS

>member
-12 PDQTLNQTDFVPQR
+12 PDQTPNQTDFVPQR
-26 FINNLQAAF
+26 FINNLQVAF

-79 KNPTKKN
+79 KNPAKKN

-100 NKDNLIAVDSSVDS
+100 NKDNLIAVDSSVES
-114 FKKFGDQRYQIFTS
+114 FRKFGDQRYQIFTS

-141 QQIQNFMEN
+141 QQIRNFMEN

-188 MGVFDEFLKARQEAE
+188 MGVFDESLKARQEAE
-203 KNAEPTGGD
+203 KNAEPAGGD

-231 ETLHQ
+231 ETLNQ
-236 EPRPDFEQNIATT
+236 EPRPDFEQNLATT

-255 LPPEARDL
+255 LPPESRDL

-277 MEMLDVEGVA
+277 MELLDVEGVA
-287 DKDPN
+287 DIDPN

-308 LMGSHSGIEP
+308 LMGGHSNIEP

-344 NQQGSNVAT
+344 DQQGNNVAT
-353 LINAHLNNGSGL
+353 LINVHLNNGSGL
-365 VIAGNENGIKNPSF
+365 IIAGNEDGIKNPSF
-379 YLYKQDQLTGLKQAL
+379 YLYKEDQLTGLKQAM

-409 AQNNAKLDNL
+409 AQNNAKLGNL

-427 QTEIGNF
+427 QTEIENF
-434 QKDRKAYLDALGS
+434 QKDRKAYLDALGN

-480 KKQDKALDGETKTTL
+480 KKQDKALDGEIKTTL

-503 VMFVDYSNFKYTNV
+503 VMFVNYSNFKYTNA
-517 SKSPDKGLGA
+517 SKSPNKGVGA

-536 NFSKV
+536 NLSKV

-584 NSNKELVGKVSNFNK
+584 NSNKEMVGKVLSFNK

-612 VKKAQKDLEKSLRK
+612 VKKAQKDFEKSLRK
-626 RESLEKEVAKKL
+626 REHLEKEVAKKL

-665 NKEASKEARAAAFDP
+665 NQEASKEARAAAFDP
-680 NLKGVRSEL
+680 SFKGIRSEL

-700 KDFGKSFDELKN
+700 KDLGKSLDELKN

-795 AVSETKLTGN
+795 AVSETKLAGD

-812 LAELKNLSLDLGKNS
+812 LAELKSLSLDLGKNS
-827 DLQFVR
+827 DLQKSVKN
-833 DGVRG
+833 GVNG

-860 RKELSEKLFGKSNNN
+860 RKELNEKLFGNSNNN
-875 NNGLKNNEEPI
+875 NNGLKNSAEPI
-886 YAQVNKKKAGQA
+886 YAQVNKKKTGQVA
-898 TSPEEPIYAQV
+898 SPEEPIYAQV
-909 ARKMSVKIDQLNEAA
+909 AKKVSAKIDQLNEAT

-943 VGGFSGAGQSA
+943 VGGFSGAG
-954 SPEEPIYAQVAKKV
+954 
-968 SAKIDQLN
+968 
-976 ESASAINR
+976 R
-984 KIDRINK
+984 
-991 IASAGKGVGGF
+991 
-1002 SGAGQSASPEE
+1002 
-1013 PIYAQVAKKVR
+1013 
-1024 AKIDQLNESA
+1024 
-1034 SAINRKMDRINK
+1034 
-1046 IASAGKGVGGFR
+1046 
-1058 GAGQS
+1058 
-1063 ASPEEPIYAQ
+1063 
-1073 VAKKVRAKIDQLNE
+1073 
-1087 SASAINRKM
+1087 
-1096 DRINKIA
+1096 
-1103 SAGKGVG
+1103 
-1110 GFSGAGQSAS
+1110 
-1120 PEEPLYA
+1120 
-1127 QVAKKVRAKI
+1127 
-1137 DQLNES
+1137 
-1143 ASAINRKI
+1143 
-1151 DRINKIASAGKGV
+1151 
-1164 GGFRGAGQS
+1164 
-1173 ASPEEPI
+1173 
-1180 YAQVAKK
+1180 
-1187 VSAKID
+1187 
-1193 QLNES
+1193 
-1198 ASAIN
+1198 
-1203 RKMDRINKIASA
+1203 
-1215 GKGVGGFSGAG
+1215 
-1226 QSASPEEP
+1226 
-1234 LYAQV
+1234 
-1239 AKKVSAK
+1239 
-1246 IDQLNES
+1246 
-1253 ASAINRK
+1253 
-1260 IDRINKIASA
+1260 
-1270 GKGVG
+1270 
-1275 GFSGAGQSAS
+1275 
-1285 PEEPLYAQ
+1285 
-1293 VAKKVRA
+1293 
-1300 KIDQLNESASAINR
+1300 
-1314 KMDRINKIASAG
+1314 
-1326 KGVGGFRGA
+1326 
-1335 GQSASPEEPLYAQVA
+1335 
-1350 KKVSA
+1350 
-1355 KIDQLNESASAI
+1355 
-1367 NRKIDRINKIASAGK
+1367 
-1382 GVGGF
+1382 
-1387 RGAGQSASPE
+1387 
-1397 EPLYA
+1397 
-1402 QVAKKVRAKIDQLN
+1402 
-1416 ESASAINRKIDRI
+1416 
-1429 NKIASA
+1429 
-1435 GKGVGGFRGA
+1435 
-1445 GQSAS
+1445 
-1450 PEEPL
+1450 
-1455 YAQVAKKVRAKID
+1455 
-1468 QLNESASAINRK
+1468 
-1480 IDRINKIASAGKGVG
+1480 
-1495 GFSGAG
+1495 
-1501 QSASPEEPLY
+1501 
-1511 AQVAKKVRA
+1511 
-1520 KIDQLNESAS
+1520 
-1530 AINRKMDRI
+1530 
-1539 NKIASAGKGVGGF
+1539 
-1552 RGAGQSASPE
+1552 
-1562 EPLYAQVAKKVSA
+1562 
-1575 KIDQLNESASAI
+1575 
-1587 NRKMDRINKIA
+1587 
-1598 SAGKGVGGF
+1598 
-1607 RGAGQSASPEE
+1607 
-1618 PIYAQVAKKVSAKI
+1618 
-1632 DQLNESAS
+1632 
-1640 AINRKMDRINKI
+1640 
-1652 ASAGKG
+1652 
-1658 VGGFRGAGQSA
+1658 
-1669 SPEEPLYAQVA
+1669 
-1680 KKVSAKIDQLNESAS
+1680 
-1695 AINRKIDRINKIASA
+1695 
-1710 GKGVGGFS
+1710 
-1718 GAGQSASPEEPIYA
+1718 
-1732 QVAKKVSAKID
+1732 
-1743 QLNESASAI
+1743 
-1752 NRKIDR
+1752 
-1758 INKIASAGKGVGGF
+1758 
-1772 SGAGQSASPEPI
+1772 SASPEPI

-1790 DEANQAGFSLR
+1790 DEANQAGFPLR
-1801 RSAAVN
+1801 RSAGVN

-1827 NQAVSEAKA
+1827 SQAVSEAKT
-1836 GHFDKLEQ
+1836 GHFDNLEQ

-1891 QSGTINEKAT
+1891 QTGTINEKAT

-1927 HLSEYDKIGF
+1927 PLSEYDKIGF

-1980 LMKANVEHGVK
+1980 LMKANAEHGVK
-1991 NTTKGGFQKS
+1991 NTTKSGFQKS

>member
-12 PDQTLNQTDFVPQR
+12 PDQTPNQTDFVPQR
-26 FINNLQAAF
+26 FINNLQVAF

-79 KNPTKKN
+79 KNPAKKN

-161 KAEFLRSAKQSFA
+161 KVEFLRSAKQSFA

-188 MGVFDEFLKARQEAE
+188 MGVFDESLKERQEAE
-203 KNAEPTGGD
+203 KNAEPSGGD

-231 ETLHQ
+231 ETLNQ
-236 EPRPDFEQNIATT
+236 EPRPDFEQNLATT

-308 LMGSHSGIEP
+308 LMGGHSSIEP

-344 NQQGSNVAT
+344 NQQGNNVAT
-353 LINAHLNNGSGL
+353 LINTHLNNGSGL
-365 VIAGNENGIKNPSF
+365 IIAGNEDGIKNPSF
-379 YLYKQDQLTGLKQAL
+379 YLYKEDQLTGLKQAM

-409 AQNNAKLDNL
+409 AKNNAKLDNL

-427 QTEIGNF
+427 HTENENF
-434 QKDRKAYLDALGS
+434 QKDRKAYLDALGN

-454 KKDPKHLALVTEFGN
+454 KKDTKHLALVTEFGN

-503 VMFVDYSNFKYTNV
+503 VMFVNYSNFKYTNA
-517 SKSPDKGLGA
+517 SKSPDKGVGT

-566 WAKGLSP
+566 LAKGLSP

-584 NSNKELVGKVSNFNK
+584 NSNKEMVGKVSNFNK

-607 GNYDE
+607 GNYDG

-626 RESLEKEVAKKL
+626 REHLEKEVAKKL

-712 GKNNDFS
+712 GKNKDFG

-760 KDFSKVTQAK
+760 NDFSKVTQAK

-795 AVSETKLTGN
+795 AVSETKLTGD

-827 DLQFVR
+827 DLQKSVKN
-833 DGVRG
+833 GVNG

-860 RKELSEKLFGKSNNN
+860 RKELNEKLFGNSNNN
-875 NNGLKNNEEPI
+875 NNGLKNEPI
-886 YAQVNKKKAGQA
+886 YAKVNKKKTGQ
-898 TSPEEPIYAQV
+898 V
-909 ARKMSVKIDQLNEAA
+909 
-924 SAINRKIDRINK
+924 
-936 IASAGKG
+936 
-943 VGGFSGAGQSA
+943 A

-976 ESASAINR
+976 EATSAINR

-991 IASAGKGVGGF
+991 IASAGKGVGAF
-1002 SGAGQSASPEE
+1002 SGA
-1013 PIYAQVAKKVR
+1013 R
-1024 AKIDQLNESA
+1024 
-1034 SAINRKMDRINK
+1034 
-1046 IASAGKGVGGFR
+1046 
-1058 GAGQS
+1058 
-1063 ASPEEPIYAQ
+1063 
-1073 VAKKVRAKIDQLNE
+1073 
-1087 SASAINRKM
+1087 
-1096 DRINKIA
+1096 
-1103 SAGKGVG
+1103 
-1110 GFSGAGQSAS
+1110 
-1120 PEEPLYA
+1120 
-1127 QVAKKVRAKI
+1127 
-1137 DQLNES
+1137 
-1143 ASAINRKI
+1143 
-1151 DRINKIASAGKGV
+1151 
-1164 GGFRGAGQS
+1164 
-1173 ASPEEPI
+1173 
-1180 YAQVAKK
+1180 
-1187 VSAKID
+1187 
-1193 QLNES
+1193 
-1198 ASAIN
+1198 
-1203 RKMDRINKIASA
+1203 
-1215 GKGVGGFSGAG
+1215 
-1226 QSASPEEP
+1226 
-1234 LYAQV
+1234 
-1239 AKKVSAK
+1239 
-1246 IDQLNES
+1246 
-1253 ASAINRK
+1253 
-1260 IDRINKIASA
+1260 
-1270 GKGVG
+1270 
-1275 GFSGAGQSAS
+1275 
-1285 PEEPLYAQ
+1285 
-1293 VAKKVRA
+1293 
-1300 KIDQLNESASAINR
+1300 
-1314 KMDRINKIASAG
+1314 
-1326 KGVGGFRGA
+1326 
-1335 GQSASPEEPLYAQVA
+1335 
-1350 KKVSA
+1350 
-1355 KIDQLNESASAI
+1355 
-1367 NRKIDRINKIASAGK
+1367 
-1382 GVGGF
+1382 
-1387 RGAGQSASPE
+1387 
-1397 EPLYA
+1397 
-1402 QVAKKVRAKIDQLN
+1402 
-1416 ESASAINRKIDRI
+1416 
-1429 NKIASA
+1429 
-1435 GKGVGGFRGA
+1435 
-1445 GQSAS
+1445 
-1450 PEEPL
+1450 
-1455 YAQVAKKVRAKID
+1455 
-1468 QLNESASAINRK
+1468 
-1480 IDRINKIASAGKGVG
+1480 
-1495 GFSGAG
+1495 
-1501 QSASPEEPLY
+1501 
-1511 AQVAKKVRA
+1511 
-1520 KIDQLNESAS
+1520 
-1530 AINRKMDRI
+1530 
-1539 NKIASAGKGVGGF
+1539 
-1552 RGAGQSASPE
+1552 
-1562 EPLYAQVAKKVSA
+1562 
-1575 KIDQLNESASAI
+1575 
-1587 NRKMDRINKIA
+1587 
-1598 SAGKGVGGF
+1598 
-1607 RGAGQSASPEE
+1607 
-1618 PIYAQVAKKVSAKI
+1618 
-1632 DQLNESAS
+1632 
-1640 AINRKMDRINKI
+1640 
-1652 ASAGKG
+1652 
-1658 VGGFRGAGQSA
+1658 
-1669 SPEEPLYAQVA
+1669 
-1680 KKVSAKIDQLNESAS
+1680 
-1695 AINRKIDRINKIASA
+1695 
-1710 GKGVGGFS
+1710 
-1718 GAGQSASPEEPIYA
+1718 
-1732 QVAKKVSAKID
+1732 
-1743 QLNESASAI
+1743 
-1752 NRKIDR
+1752 
-1758 INKIASAGKGVGGF
+1758 
-1772 SGAGQSASPEPI
+1772 QSASPEPI

-1790 DEANQAGFSLR
+1790 DEANQAGFPLR

-1827 NQAVSEAKA
+1827 NQAVSEAKT
-1836 GHFDKLEQ
+1836 GHFDNLEQ

-1869 TGLQAKLDNYATNS
+1869 TSLSAKLDNYATNS

-1891 QSGTINEKAT
+1891 HNGTINERAT

-1937 NQKNMKDYS
+1937 NQKNMKGYS

-1969 LTNTFSTGSYS
+1969 LTNTFSAGAYS
-1980 LMKANVEHGVK
+1980 LAKANAELGVK
-1991 NTTKGGFQKS
+1991 NINTKSGFQKS

>member
-12 PDQTLNQTDFVPQR
+12 PDQTLNPTDFVPQR
-26 FINNLQAAF
+26 FINNLQVAF
-35 IKVDNAVASF
+35 LKVDSVVALF

-69 LREEYANKAI
+69 LREECANKAI

-141 QQIQNFMEN
+141 QQIRNFMEN

-188 MGVFDEFLKARQEAE
+188 MGVFDESLKERQEAE
-203 KNAEPTGGD
+203 KNGEPAGGD

-287 DKDPN
+287 DIDPN

-308 LMGSHSGIEP
+308 LMGGHSNIEP

-344 NQQGSNVAT
+344 NQQGNNVAT

-365 VIAGNENGIKNPSF
+365 IIAGNEEGIKNPSF

-409 AQNNAKLDNL
+409 AQNNARLDSL

-427 QTEIGNF
+427 QNEIEDF
-434 QKDRKAYLDALGS
+434 QKDRKAYLDALGN

-469 GEVSYT
+469 GELSYT

-495 QGSLKYDG
+495 QGNLKYDG
-503 VMFVDYSNFKYTNV
+503 VMFVNYSNFKYTNA
-517 SKSPDKGLGA
+517 SKSPDRGLSA

-536 NFSKV
+536 NLSKV

-566 WAKGLSP
+566 WAKGLSS

-584 NSNKELVGKVSNFNK
+584 NSNKELVGKVSNLNK

-612 VKKAQKDLEKSLRK
+612 VKKAQKDLEKSIRK
-626 RESLEKEVAKKL
+626 REHLEKEVAKKL

-665 NKEASKEARAAAFDP
+665 NQEASKEARAAAFDP
-680 NLKGVRSEL
+680 NLKGIRSEL

-700 KDFGKSFDELKN
+700 KDFNKSFDELKN
-712 GKNNDFS
+712 GNNKDFS
-719 KAEETLKALKDSVKD
+719 KAEETLKALKDSMKD

-770 SDLENSIKDVIIN
+770 SDLENSIKDVSIN

-795 AVSETKLTGN
+795 AVSEAKLTGD

-812 LAELKNLSLDLGKNS
+812 LAELKNLSLDQKNESFNVGKNS
-827 DLQFVR
+827 DLQSVR
-833 DGVRG
+833 DSVRG

-848 EATTLTKNFSDI
+848 EATKLSKNFSDI
-860 RKELSEKLFGKSNNN
+860 RKELSEKLFGKSNS
-875 NNGLKNNEEPI
+875 NGLKNNEEPI

-909 ARKMSVKIDQLNEAA
+909 
-924 SAINRKIDRINK
+924 NK
-936 IASAGKG
+936 KK
-943 VGGFSGAGQSA
+943 AGQA
-954 SPEEPIYAQVAKKV
+954 TSPEEPIYTQVAKKV
-968 SAKIDQLN
+968 NARIDRLNKIASTINGKIDQLN
-976 ESASAINR
+976 R
-984 KIDRINK
+984 T
-991 IASAGKGVGGF
+991 
-1002 SGAGQSASPEE
+1002 
-1013 PIYAQVAKKVR
+1013 
-1024 AKIDQLNESA
+1024 
-1034 SAINRKMDRINK
+1034 
-1046 IASAGKGVGGFR
+1046 
-1058 GAGQS
+1058 
-1063 ASPEEPIYAQ
+1063 
-1073 VAKKVRAKIDQLNE
+1073 
-1087 SASAINRKM
+1087 
-1096 DRINKIA
+1096 
-1103 SAGKGVG
+1103 
-1110 GFSGAGQSAS
+1110 
-1120 PEEPLYA
+1120 
-1127 QVAKKVRAKI
+1127 
-1137 DQLNES
+1137 
-1143 ASAINRKI
+1143 
-1151 DRINKIASAGKGV
+1151 
-1164 GGFRGAGQS
+1164 
-1173 ASPEEPI
+1173 
-1180 YAQVAKK
+1180 
-1187 VSAKID
+1187 
-1193 QLNES
+1193 
-1198 ASAIN
+1198 
-1203 RKMDRINKIASA
+1203 
-1215 GKGVGGFSGAG
+1215 
-1226 QSASPEEP
+1226 
-1234 LYAQV
+1234 
-1239 AKKVSAK
+1239 
-1246 IDQLNES
+1246 
-1253 ASAINRK
+1253 
-1260 IDRINKIASA
+1260 
-1270 GKGVG
+1270 
-1275 GFSGAGQSAS
+1275 
-1285 PEEPLYAQ
+1285 
-1293 VAKKVRA
+1293 
-1300 KIDQLNESASAINR
+1300 
-1314 KMDRINKIASAG
+1314 
-1326 KGVGGFRGA
+1326 
-1335 GQSASPEEPLYAQVA
+1335 
-1350 KKVSA
+1350 
-1355 KIDQLNESASAI
+1355 
-1367 NRKIDRINKIASAGK
+1367 
-1382 GVGGF
+1382 
-1387 RGAGQSASPE
+1387 
-1397 EPLYA
+1397 
-1402 QVAKKVRAKIDQLN
+1402 
-1416 ESASAINRKIDRI
+1416 
-1429 NKIASA
+1429 
-1435 GKGVGGFRGA
+1435 
-1445 GQSAS
+1445 
-1450 PEEPL
+1450 
-1455 YAQVAKKVRAKID
+1455 
-1468 QLNESASAINRK
+1468 
-1480 IDRINKIASAGKGVG
+1480 
-1495 GFSGAG
+1495 
-1501 QSASPEEPLY
+1501 
-1511 AQVAKKVRA
+1511 
-1520 KIDQLNESAS
+1520 
-1530 AINRKMDRI
+1530 
-1539 NKIASAGKGVGGF
+1539 
-1552 RGAGQSASPE
+1552 
-1562 EPLYAQVAKKVSA
+1562 
-1575 KIDQLNESASAI
+1575 
-1587 NRKMDRINKIA
+1587 
-1598 SAGKGVGGF
+1598 
-1607 RGAGQSASPEE
+1607 
-1618 PIYAQVAKKVSAKI
+1618 
-1632 DQLNESAS
+1632 
-1640 AINRKMDRINKI
+1640 
-1652 ASAGKG
+1652 
-1658 VGGFRGAGQSA
+1658 
-1669 SPEEPLYAQVA
+1669 
-1680 KKVSAKIDQLNESAS
+1680 
-1695 AINRKIDRINKIASA
+1695 
-1710 GKGVGGFS
+1710 
-1718 GAGQSASPEEPIYA
+1718 
-1732 QVAKKVSAKID
+1732 
-1743 QLNESASAI
+1743 
-1752 NRKIDR
+1752 
-1758 INKIASAGKGVGGF
+1758 ASAGKGVGGF

-1790 DEANQAGFSLR
+1790 DEANQAGFPLR
-1801 RSAAVN
+1801 RYAGVD

-1827 NQAVSEAKA
+1827 NQAVSEAKT
-1836 GHFDKLEQ
+1836 GHFGKLEQ

-1855 NALKLWVESAKQVP
+1855 NAVNLWAESAKQVP
-1869 TGLQAKLDNYATNS
+1869 TSLQAKLDNYATNS

-1891 QSGTINEKAT
+1891 KNGGINEKAT

-1913 LVNDKIVAHNVGSA
+1913 LVNDKIVAHNVGSIP
-1927 HLSEYDKIGF
+1927 LSAYDNIGF

-1969 LTNTFSTGSYS
+1969 LTNTFSQGSYS
-1980 LMKANVEHGVK
+1980 LAKAELGVK
-1991 NTTKGGFQKS
+1991 NINTKSGFQKS

>member
-12 PDQTLNQTDFVPQR
+12 PDQTLNPTDFVPQR
-26 FINNLQAAF
+26 FINNLQVAF
-35 IKVDNAVASF
+35 IKVGSAVASF

-55 NDRDNRQAFEKISQ
+55 NDKDNRQAFEKISQ

-141 QQIQNFMEN
+141 QTIRNFMEN

-183 SDEKF
+183 SDQKF
-188 MGVFDEFLKARQEAE
+188 MGVFDESLKERQEAE
-203 KNAEPTGGD
+203 KNAEPARD

-236 EPRPDFEQNIATT
+236 EPRPDFEQNLATT

-287 DKDPN
+287 DNDPN

-308 LMGSHSGIEP
+308 LMGGHSNIEP

-344 NQQGSNVAT
+344 DQQGSNVAT

-365 VIAGNENGIKNPSF
+365 IIAGNEDGIKNPSF
-379 YLYKQDQLTGLKQAL
+379 YLYKEDQLTGLKQAM

-409 AQNNAKLDNL
+409 AKNNAKLDNL

-427 QTEIGNF
+427 QTEIENF
-434 QKDRKAYLDALGS
+434 QKDRKAYLDALGN

-480 KKQDKALDGETKTTL
+480 KKQDKALDGEVKTTL
-495 QGSLKYDG
+495 QGNLKYDG
-503 VMFVDYSNFKYTNV
+503 VMFVDYSNFKYTNA
-517 SKSPDKGLGA
+517 SKSPDKGVSA

-566 WAKGLSP
+566 LAKGLSP

-584 NSNKELVGKVSNFNK
+584 NSNKELVGKVSNFNQ

-626 RESLEKEVAKKL
+626 REHLEKEVAKKL

-680 NLKGVRSEL
+680 NLKGIRSEL

-783 QKITDKVDNLNQ
+783 QKITDKVNNLDQ
-795 AVSETKLTGN
+795 AVSEAKLTGD

-812 LAELKNLSLDLGKNS
+812 LAELKNLSLDQKNESFNVGKNS

-833 DGVRG
+833 DSVRG

-848 EATTLTKNFSDI
+848 EATKLSKNFSDI
-860 RKELSEKLFGKSNNN
+860 RKELNEKLFGNSNNN

-886 YAQVNKKKAGQA
+886 YAQVNKKKTGQVA
-898 TSPEEPIYAQV
+898 SPEEPIYAQV
-909 ARKMSVKIDQLNEAA
+909 AKKVSAKIDQLNEAT

-943 VGGFSGAGQSA
+943 VGGFSGAG
-954 SPEEPIYAQVAKKV
+954 
-968 SAKIDQLN
+968 
-976 ESASAINR
+976 R
-984 KIDRINK
+984 
-991 IASAGKGVGGF
+991 
-1002 SGAGQSASPEE
+1002 
-1013 PIYAQVAKKVR
+1013 
-1024 AKIDQLNESA
+1024 
-1034 SAINRKMDRINK
+1034 
-1046 IASAGKGVGGFR
+1046 
-1058 GAGQS
+1058 
-1063 ASPEEPIYAQ
+1063 
-1073 VAKKVRAKIDQLNE
+1073 
-1087 SASAINRKM
+1087 
-1096 DRINKIA
+1096 
-1103 SAGKGVG
+1103 
-1110 GFSGAGQSAS
+1110 
-1120 PEEPLYA
+1120 
-1127 QVAKKVRAKI
+1127 
-1137 DQLNES
+1137 
-1143 ASAINRKI
+1143 
-1151 DRINKIASAGKGV
+1151 
-1164 GGFRGAGQS
+1164 
-1173 ASPEEPI
+1173 
-1180 YAQVAKK
+1180 
-1187 VSAKID
+1187 
-1193 QLNES
+1193 
-1198 ASAIN
+1198 
-1203 RKMDRINKIASA
+1203 
-1215 GKGVGGFSGAG
+1215 
-1226 QSASPEEP
+1226 
-1234 LYAQV
+1234 
-1239 AKKVSAK
+1239 
-1246 IDQLNES
+1246 
-1253 ASAINRK
+1253 
-1260 IDRINKIASA
+1260 
-1270 GKGVG
+1270 
-1275 GFSGAGQSAS
+1275 
-1285 PEEPLYAQ
+1285 
-1293 VAKKVRA
+1293 
-1300 KIDQLNESASAINR
+1300 
-1314 KMDRINKIASAG
+1314 
-1326 KGVGGFRGA
+1326 
-1335 GQSASPEEPLYAQVA
+1335 
-1350 KKVSA
+1350 
-1355 KIDQLNESASAI
+1355 
-1367 NRKIDRINKIASAGK
+1367 
-1382 GVGGF
+1382 
-1387 RGAGQSASPE
+1387 
-1397 EPLYA
+1397 
-1402 QVAKKVRAKIDQLN
+1402 
-1416 ESASAINRKIDRI
+1416 
-1429 NKIASA
+1429 
-1435 GKGVGGFRGA
+1435 
-1445 GQSAS
+1445 
-1450 PEEPL
+1450 
-1455 YAQVAKKVRAKID
+1455 
-1468 QLNESASAINRK
+1468 
-1480 IDRINKIASAGKGVG
+1480 
-1495 GFSGAG
+1495 
-1501 QSASPEEPLY
+1501 
-1511 AQVAKKVRA
+1511 
-1520 KIDQLNESAS
+1520 
-1530 AINRKMDRI
+1530 
-1539 NKIASAGKGVGGF
+1539 
-1552 RGAGQSASPE
+1552 
-1562 EPLYAQVAKKVSA
+1562 
-1575 KIDQLNESASAI
+1575 
-1587 NRKMDRINKIA
+1587 
-1598 SAGKGVGGF
+1598 
-1607 RGAGQSASPEE
+1607 
-1618 PIYAQVAKKVSAKI
+1618 
-1632 DQLNESAS
+1632 
-1640 AINRKMDRINKI
+1640 
-1652 ASAGKG
+1652 
-1658 VGGFRGAGQSA
+1658 
-1669 SPEEPLYAQVA
+1669 
-1680 KKVSAKIDQLNESAS
+1680 
-1695 AINRKIDRINKIASA
+1695 
-1710 GKGVGGFS
+1710 
-1718 GAGQSASPEEPIYA
+1718 
-1732 QVAKKVSAKID
+1732 
-1743 QLNESASAI
+1743 
-1752 NRKIDR
+1752 
-1758 INKIASAGKGVGGF
+1758 
-1772 SGAGQSASPEPI
+1772 SASPEPI

-1790 DEANQAGFSLR
+1790 DEANQAGFPLR
-1801 RSAAVN
+1801 RSAGVG

-1827 NQAVSEAKA
+1827 SQAVSEAKTS
-1836 GHFDKLEQ
+1836 HFDKLEQ

-1855 NALKLWVESAKQVP
+1855 NAVKLWVESAKQVP

-1891 QSGTINEKAT
+1891 RNGAINERAT

-1927 HLSEYDKIGF
+1927 HLSEYDNIGF

-1946 DSFKFSTKLNN
+1946 DSFKFSTKLNS
-1957 AVKDIKSSFVQF
+1957 AIKDIKSNFVQF
-1969 LTNTFSTGSYS
+1969 LTNTFSQGSYN